1 MKTKKIKRVLA
12 FFLAVVFAFSTC
24 MTASPY
30 TVQAT
35 EEPKLSVNVTNAATT
50 ETGPGLTKGI
60 DLVINYG
67 ENQKKLRIENDQLGN
82 ELSTDILYEEFSDAS
97 YSVSLSD
104 RNNLYNVTAETS
116 VDAETKSLNITITE
130 LKVKTE
136 GNEVFPGMSLVYV
149 NAVNSFYVDGPWKDY
164 INGWEIREKENKCGA
179 EITGPSDAQE
189 CKVTTSKGSKGSDEN
204 EKALFTIVAK
214 VDDTE
219 IASQTIESGRNET
232 TLSIK
237 SDEEKE
243 WTVGEE
249 RTFTFELK
257 SGSTPLANREIE
269 WKYGADDEVGT
280 MGTYKT
286 DENGEV
292 SIDNIRLSRKPEK
305 FSIEGIFKGDDAY
318 SPAEVKGEYSLTK
331 ASGKLW
337 LDENSTEYTAENPLV
352 LTYGTEDTEF
362 PVVLKNSDGN
372 EINEELA
379 KLNAQLVSPQ
389 DNITV
394 VADAKSGKI
403 TITPKNASG
412 EKTEVKITGET
423 QSYTFERT
431 IYVKVDPYPLKIN
444 KESVKAY
451 APGKKDN
458 AGYKIYDGTKLV
470 DVQAT
475 LEDAGEGTVKGT
487 DKNLQDIETY
497 FKNVTFKSYEGNLS
511 DVKLNSNGEEK
522 QQKLEFKI
530 EKLDSVEFENVTE
543 NGEDTGNIIKA
554 LKTNYKIEEVEM
566 EVPLTIQK
574 RTLKLGVRGV
584 SRGFRDLKYVY
595 ENEEETETEGKD
607 LKDLNLV
614 FATGFVNGQDEDKLK
629 VEGFKFP
636 KVVDTTATDLT
647 EENVKEKDTAEDGKH
662 TGALVLQEED
672 QITNPT
678 NNYRFDLTA
687 TGTLEITGEKN
698 AAGYLSVD
706 NINSTNAYEAGGK
719 RYYGKNANGKNATVQ
734 FSETGGYNRVY
745 WVNGDDKT
753 DVTDSG
759 LEMKENNDINRS
771 FYLTKEDESGKVLAK
786 TQDFKLQFIY
796 DAEPPEC
803 GITFDKDTKNVVR
816 NIEQAVTFGFYKKDT
831 IEANVTLSD
840 TQSGV
845 NEMSYLV
852 VNTSEDKNH
861 YWELLT
867 TEEDY
872 ETALSKVKFES
883 GEGLKTSGK
892 ENSWTIKNI
901 GKLKGGE
908 DLECNNYIVFVKAE
922 DNVGNVKIY
931 GSNGVV
937 LENNTQ
943 DISVTY
949 KETPEK
955 NDDGKNGKYE
965 DKDVVYYTGNVTLH
979 MQAYESGSVYSGL
992 TQMGYQVSN
1001 IDGKGNKTTNEFVSY
1016 PEDKQFPKNV
1026 TLEKLNNYRKIEEN
1040 LYFESDKDSSQVIT
1054 VIAPASETKDNAGNT
1069 MENDAVHTLVID
1081 SKPPTVEAQYTQK
1094 NLNENNEHCFRNEKY
1109 ANSDVTYT
1117 VTVTERFL
1125 TDIKVCI
1132 NGKAYSFDELKK
1144 NKESLGIK
1152 EITKNELPDITKTT
1166 DQTEYVFSIVFD
1178 KDGKYKVKTIAT
1190 DAAGNT
1196 GSDTENDTENK
1207 DGFEFIIDTVA
1218 PTLNLTYTAKQ
1229 NNTETQLVLDPKYD
1243 WFAANN
1249 ATAGDNGTIGI
1260 TAVLTEENFTAE
1272 FADIAMEA
1280 TDSTGAAV
1288 DITDY
1293 KNAVTKAVKTQERW
1307 TESSTDEGRK
1317 YTLALPE
1324 IAVDANYKIT
1334 YNCTDLAGNSLKTIT
1349 DHVTLD
1355 RKNPEG
1361 EVKAEDLENNG
1372 SPAQIWNS
1380 LIETITFGYFGK
1392 NNVRVSMASQDAT
1405 SGVESTQYLKSAD
1418 GLTREEL
1425 ENRTDWT
1432 AYVSGLSY
1440 AANQHLVVY
1449 EKVTDKVGNTEYFST
1464 DGIIVDNTSPVPVVT
1479 ITPTSPGWGKGVY
1492 SAGDYPGF
1500 SIRVEDPIVNDA
1512 YAGLKKITYRIENG
1526 TTGYVESNTLADE
1539 NTGLS
1544 KAAHQKVWTG
1554 QVSIDPNL
1562 FYSNDVRVSVYAE
1575 DWSAN
1580 SVTSQPQ
1587 TLKVDNKA
1595 PIVSFSFD
1603 KSDVHNGKYYK
1614 NDKTLTITVDERNF
1628 DESYL
1633 PRVTSTAGGGY
1644 SISGWSH
1651 NGEIHTA
1658 TVTFSGDSDYT
1669 VSYDCYDLAGN
1680 KSNTENLEEFT
1691 VDKTVPV
1698 IKVSYNNNSAQN
1710 GNYYKAA
1717 RTATITVTEHNFDPS
1732 KITVSTTASAGG
1744 APSIGGWANSGDTHT
1759 ANVVFNHD
1767 ADYTFTVSGLDLAEN
1782 KAADYAQD
1790 KFTVDLKNPEVK
1802 ITGVKDKSA
1811 NNGTVA
1817 PRISISDTNFIAS
1830 GVKITLKGV
1839 NKGEIKIDSLAS
1851 ISSSATG
1858 MNVIFKDFPEGMD
1871 DIYTLTAKA
1880 TDKAGNETKSSITF
1894 SVNRDG
1900 STYELGS
1907 GTKALVD
1914 KKYTNKPQ
1922 DLEITEINVDDLTTI
1937 EITYSLDGK
1946 IVTLKEGEDYTIT
1959 KSGEEGQWKKYLYR
1973 IKASCFEEEGNYVIN
1988 IYSEDAAHNSTT
2000 NKTKAKTIAFTVDK
2014 TAPTM
2019 VVSNLTDRGRYKE
2032 NMHEFTL
2039 NVKDNIFLAYVEV
2052 YLDGE
2057 LFKRFEEDEI
2067 AQLNGELPVDIA
2079 SSNQYQTIELVS
2091 CDKAGNISKEVYD
2104 PETNAQ
2110 VPASYRVLVTQ
2121 NSFVQFIN
2129 NTPLLV
2135 SVIVIIVAIAGL
2147 IVVLVKRKKD
2157 KEK

>member
-219 IASQTIESGRNET
+219 IASQTIESGRKET

-647 EENVKEKDTAEDGKH
+647 EENVKEKDTAEYGKH

-678 NNYRFDLTA
+678 NNYKFDLTA
-687 TGTLEITGEKN
+687 TGTLEITGEKD
-698 AAGYLSVD
+698 AVGYLSVD
-706 NINSTNAYEAGGK
+706 NINSSHAYEAGGK
-719 RYYGKNANGKNATVQ
+719 RYYGKNATVQ

-745 WVNGDDKT
+745 WVNGDKNEDIT
-753 DVTDSG
+753 TAG
-759 LEMKENNDINRS
+759 LGLGNEQKNISRS
-771 FYLTKEDESGKVLAK
+771 FYLTKEENSGKIIAK
-786 TQDFKLQFIY
+786 TEAFSIDFEY
-796 DAEPPEC
+796 DAEAPVC
-803 GITFDKDTKNVVR
+803 VTTLDTSDNIVRTLGTAITFGIYKNH
-816 NIEQAVTFGFYKKDT
+816 T
-831 IEANVTLSD
+831 IEANIKLED
-840 TQSGV
+840 EKSGV
-845 NEMSYLV
+845 NGMSYFIARTDV
-852 VNTSEDKNH
+852 KKEK
-861 YWELLT
+861 YEELLT
-867 TEEDY
+867 EADYTEALTEEQFTTED
-872 ETALSKVKFES
+872 LVK
-883 GEGLKTSGK
+883 
-892 ENSWTIKNI
+892 NSNDTWTIKNI
-901 GKLKGGE
+901 GKLKAE
-908 DLECNNYIVFVKAE
+908 ETLECNNYIIFVKAK

-931 GSNGVV
+931 GSNGIV
-937 LENNTQ
+937 LEDNRN

-949 KETPEK
+949 TESAA
-955 NDDGKNGKYE
+955 
-965 DKDVVYYTGNVTLH
+965 KDVKCGEWNGINYYSGDVNLNVT
-979 MQAYESGSVYSGL
+979 AKEEASDVKFYSGL
-992 TQMGYQVSN
+992 AQMEYQVSYVYG
-1001 IDGKGNKTTNEFVSY
+1001 DGTTGK
-1016 PEDKQFPKNV
+1016 DKKVIEKASPQNV
-1026 TLEKLNNYRKIEEN
+1026 TLEELDAYRTITTAP
-1040 LYFESDKDSSQVIT
+1040 ESVPLTADSKKSKVIT
-1054 VIAPASETKDNAGNT
+1054 ITAPASETKDNAGNT

-1081 SKPPTVEAQYTQK
+1081 SISPTVKAEYTQK
-1094 NLNENNEHCFRNEKY
+1094 NLNEKNEPHLRNKKY

-1125 TDIKVCI
+1125 KNITVSI
-1132 NGKAYSFDELKK
+1132 NGKDYTLDELEK

-1152 EITKNELPDITKTT
+1152 EITKDELPDITKTT

-1196 GSDTENDTENK
+1196 GDDVKDTENE

-1218 PTLNLTYTAKQ
+1218 PTLDLTYTAKQ
-1229 NNTETQLVLDPKYD
+1229 NNTETQLALDPTYE

-1260 TAVLTEENFTAE
+1260 TAVLTEENFSAE
-1272 FADIAMEA
+1272 FADISVEA

-1307 TESSTDEGRK
+1307 TESNTDEGRK
-1317 YTLALPE
+1317 YTLTLPE

-1432 AYVSGLSY
+1432 SYVSGLSY

-1492 SAGDYPGF
+1492 SAGDHPGF

-1526 TTGYVESNTLADE
+1526 TTRYVESNTLADE

-1562 FYSNDVRVSVYAE
+1562 FYSNDVKISVYAE

-1633 PRVTSTAGGGY
+1633 PRVTSTTGGGY

-1651 NGEIHTA
+1651 NGELHTA

-1710 GNYYKAA
+1710 GNYYKEA

-1767 ADYTFTVSGLDLAEN
+1767 ADYTFTVSGLDLADN

-1946 IVTLKEGEDYTIT
+1946 IVTLKEGADYTIT

-1973 IKASCFEEEGNYVIN
+1973 IKASCFEEEGNYVLN

-2032 NMHEFTL
+2032 NVHEFTL

-2129 NTPLLV
+2129 NTPLLI

>member
-305 FSIEGIFKGDDAY
+305 FSIEGIFKGDDVY

-595 ENEEETETEGKD
+595 ENEEETEIEGKD

-647 EENVKEKDTAEDGKH
+647 EENVKEKDTAEYGKH

-678 NNYRFDLTA
+678 NNYKFDLTA

-698 AAGYLSVD
+698 AVGYLSVD
-706 NINSTNAYEAGGK
+706 NINSSHAYEAGGK
-719 RYYGKNANGKNATVQ
+719 RYYGKNATVQ

-745 WVNGDDKT
+745 WVNGDKNEDIT
-753 DVTDSG
+753 TAG
-759 LEMKENNDINRS
+759 LGLGNEQKNISRS
-771 FYLTKEDESGKVLAK
+771 FYLTKEENSGKIIAK
-786 TQDFKLQFIY
+786 TEAFSIDFEY
-796 DAEPPEC
+796 DAEAPVC
-803 GITFDKDTKNVVR
+803 VTTLDTSDNIVRTLGTAITFGIYKNH
-816 NIEQAVTFGFYKKDT
+816 T
-831 IEANVTLSD
+831 IEANIKLED
-840 TQSGV
+840 EKSGV
-845 NEMSYLV
+845 NGMSYFIARTDV
-852 VNTSEDKNH
+852 KKEK
-861 YWELLT
+861 YEELLT
-867 TEEDY
+867 EADYTEALTEEQFATED
-872 ETALSKVKFES
+872 LVK
-883 GEGLKTSGK
+883 
-892 ENSWTIKNI
+892 NSNDTWTIKNI
-901 GKLKGGE
+901 GKLKAE
-908 DLECNNYIVFVKAE
+908 ETLECNNYIIFVKAK

-931 GSNGVV
+931 GSNGIV
-937 LENNTQ
+937 LEDNRN

-949 KETPEK
+949 TESAA
-955 NDDGKNGKYE
+955 
-965 DKDVVYYTGNVTLH
+965 KDVKCGEWNGINYYSGDVNLNVT
-979 MQAYESGSVYSGL
+979 AKEEASDVKFYSGL
-992 TQMGYQVSN
+992 AQMEYQVSYVYG
-1001 IDGKGNKTTNEFVSY
+1001 DGTTGK
-1016 PEDKQFPKNV
+1016 DKKVIEKASPQNV
-1026 TLEKLNNYRKIEEN
+1026 TLEELDAYRTITTAPEGVP
-1040 LYFESDKDSSQVIT
+1040 LTADSKKSKVIT
-1054 VIAPASETKDNAGNT
+1054 ITAPASETKDNAGNT

-1081 SKPPTVEAQYTQK
+1081 SISPTVKAEYTQK
-1094 NLNENNEHCFRNEKY
+1094 NLNEKNEPHLRNKKY

-1125 TDIKVCI
+1125 KNITVSI
-1132 NGKAYSFDELKK
+1132 NGKDYTLDELEK

-1152 EITKNELPDITKTT
+1152 EITKDELPDITKTT

-1196 GSDTENDTENK
+1196 GDDVKDTENE

-1218 PTLNLTYTAKQ
+1218 PTLDLTYTAKQ
-1229 NNTETQLVLDPKYD
+1229 NNTETQLALDPTYE

-1260 TAVLTEENFTAE
+1260 TAVLTEENFSAE
-1272 FADIAMEA
+1272 FADISVEA

-1307 TESSTDEGRK
+1307 TESNTDEGRK
-1317 YTLALPE
+1317 YTLTLPE

-1432 AYVSGLSY
+1432 SYVSGLSY

-1512 YAGLKKITYRIENG
+1512 YAGLEKITYRIENG

-1562 FYSNDVRVSVYAE
+1562 FYSNDVKVSVYAE

-1644 SISGWSH
+1644 NISGWSH
-1651 NGEIHTA
+1651 NGEFHTA

-1669 VSYDCYDLAGN
+1669 VSYDCYDFAGN

-1744 APSIGGWANSGDTHT
+1744 APFIGGWANSGDTHT

-1767 ADYTFTVSGLDLAEN
+1767 ADYTFTVSGLDLADN

-1858 MNVIFKDFPEGMD
+1858 MNVIFKDFPEDMD

-2104 PETNAQ
+2104 PESNAQ

-2147 IVVLVKRKKD
+2147 IAVLVKRKKI
-2157 KEK
+2157 KYRR

>member
-189 CKVTTSKGSKGSDEN
+189 CKVTTSKGSDEN

-543 NGEDTGNIIKA
+543 NGEDTDNIIKA

-678 NNYRFDLTA
+678 NNYKFDLTA

-706 NINSTNAYEAGGK
+706 NINSSHAYEAGGK
-719 RYYGKNANGKNATVQ
+719 RYYGKNATVQ

-745 WVNGDDKT
+745 WVNGDKNEDIT
-753 DVTDSG
+753 TAG
-759 LEMKENNDINRS
+759 LGLGNEQKNISRS
-771 FYLTKEDESGKVLAK
+771 FYLTKEENSGKIIAK
-786 TQDFKLQFIY
+786 TEAFSIDFEY
-796 DAEPPEC
+796 DAEAPVC
-803 GITFDKDTKNVVR
+803 VTTLDTSDNIVRTLGTVITFGIYKNH
-816 NIEQAVTFGFYKKDT
+816 T
-831 IEANVTLSD
+831 IEANIKLED
-840 TQSGV
+840 EKSGV
-845 NEMSYLV
+845 NGMSYFIARTDV
-852 VNTSEDKNH
+852 KKEK
-861 YWELLT
+861 YEELLT
-867 TEEDY
+867 EADYTEALTEEQFTTED
-872 ETALSKVKFES
+872 LVK
-883 GEGLKTSGK
+883 
-892 ENSWTIKNI
+892 NSNDTWTIKNI
-901 GKLKGGE
+901 GKLKAE
-908 DLECNNYIVFVKAE
+908 ETLECNNYIIFVKAK

-931 GSNGVV
+931 GSNGIV
-937 LENNTQ
+937 LEDNRN

-949 KETPEK
+949 TESAA
-955 NDDGKNGKYE
+955 
-965 DKDVVYYTGNVTLH
+965 KDVKCGEWNGINYYSGDVNLNVT
-979 MQAYESGSVYSGL
+979 AKEEASDVKFYSGL
-992 TQMGYQVSN
+992 AQMEYQVSYVYG
-1001 IDGKGNKTTNEFVSY
+1001 DGTTGK
-1016 PEDKQFPKNV
+1016 DKKVIEKASPQNV
-1026 TLEKLNNYRKIEEN
+1026 TLEELDAYRTITTAPEGVP
-1040 LYFESDKDSSQVIT
+1040 LTADSKKSKVIT
-1054 VIAPASETKDNAGNT
+1054 ITAPASETKDNAGNT

-1081 SKPPTVEAQYTQK
+1081 SISPTVKAEYTQK
-1094 NLNENNEHCFRNEKY
+1094 NLNEKNEPHLRNKKY

-1125 TDIKVCI
+1125 KNITVSI
-1132 NGKAYSFDELKK
+1132 NGKDYTLDELEK

-1152 EITKNELPDITKTT
+1152 EITRDELPDITKTT

-1196 GSDTENDTENK
+1196 GDDVKDTENE

-1218 PTLNLTYTAKQ
+1218 PTLDLTYTAKQ
-1229 NNTETQLVLDPKYD
+1229 NNTETQLALDPTYE

-1260 TAVLTEENFTAE
+1260 TAVLTEENFSAE
-1272 FADIAMEA
+1272 FADIAVEA

-1307 TESSTDEGRK
+1307 TESNTDEGRK
-1317 YTLALPE
+1317 YTLTLPE

-1432 AYVSGLSY
+1432 SYVSGLSY

-1492 SAGDYPGF
+1492 SAGDHPGF

-1554 QVSIDPNL
+1554 QVSIDPNM
-1562 FYSNDVRVSVYAE
+1562 FYSNDVKVSVYAE

-1614 NDKTLTITVDERNF
+1614 NDKILTITVDERNF

-1633 PRVTSTAGGGY
+1633 PRVTSTTGGGY

-1651 NGEIHTA
+1651 NGELHTA

-1691 VDKTVPV
+1691 LDKTVPV

-1710 GNYYKAA
+1710 GNYYKEA

-1767 ADYTFTVSGLDLAEN
+1767 ADYTFTVSGLDLADN

-1973 IKASCFEEEGNYVIN
+1973 IKASCFEEEGNYVLN

-2032 NMHEFTL
+2032 NVHEFTL

>member
-305 FSIEGIFKGDDAY
+305 FSIEGIFKGDDVY

-595 ENEEETETEGKD
+595 ENEEETEIEGKD

-647 EENVKEKDTAEDGKH
+647 EENVKEKDTAEYGKH
-662 TGALVLQEED
+662 TGALVLQEEN

-678 NNYRFDLTA
+678 NNYKFDLTA

-698 AAGYLSVD
+698 AVGYLSVD
-706 NINSTNAYEAGGK
+706 NINSSHAYEAGGK
-719 RYYGKNANGKNATVQ
+719 RYYGKNATVQ

-745 WVNGDDKT
+745 WVNGDKNEDIT
-753 DVTDSG
+753 TAG
-759 LEMKENNDINRS
+759 LGLGNEQKNISRS
-771 FYLTKEDESGKVLAK
+771 FYLTKEENSGKIIAK
-786 TQDFKLQFIY
+786 TEAFSIDFEY
-796 DAEPPEC
+796 DAEAPVC
-803 GITFDKDTKNVVR
+803 VTTLDTSDNIVRTLGTAITFGIYKNH
-816 NIEQAVTFGFYKKDT
+816 T
-831 IEANVTLSD
+831 IEANIKLED
-840 TQSGV
+840 EKSGV
-845 NEMSYLV
+845 NGMSYFIARTDV
-852 VNTSEDKNH
+852 KKEK
-861 YWELLT
+861 YEELLT
-867 TEEDY
+867 EADYTEALTEEQFATED
-872 ETALSKVKFES
+872 LVK
-883 GEGLKTSGK
+883 
-892 ENSWTIKNI
+892 NSNDTWTIKNI
-901 GKLKGGE
+901 GKLKAE
-908 DLECNNYIVFVKAE
+908 ETLECNNYIIFVKAK

-931 GSNGVV
+931 GSNGIV
-937 LENNTQ
+937 LEDNRN

-949 KETPEK
+949 TESAA
-955 NDDGKNGKYE
+955 
-965 DKDVVYYTGNVTLH
+965 KDVKCGEWNGINYYSGDVNLNVT
-979 MQAYESGSVYSGL
+979 AKEEASDVKFYSGL
-992 TQMGYQVSN
+992 AQMEYQVSYVYG
-1001 IDGKGNKTTNEFVSY
+1001 DGTTGK
-1016 PEDKQFPKNV
+1016 DKKVIEKASPQNV
-1026 TLEKLNNYRKIEEN
+1026 TLEELDAYRTITTAPEGVP
-1040 LYFESDKDSSQVIT
+1040 LTADSKKSKVIT
-1054 VIAPASETKDNAGNT
+1054 ITAPASETKDNAGNT

-1081 SKPPTVEAQYTQK
+1081 SISPTVKAEYTQK
-1094 NLNENNEHCFRNEKY
+1094 NLNEKNEPHLRNKKY

-1125 TDIKVCI
+1125 KNITVSI
-1132 NGKAYSFDELKK
+1132 NGKDYTLDELEK

-1152 EITKNELPDITKTT
+1152 EITKDELPDITKTT

-1196 GSDTENDTENK
+1196 GDDVKDTENE

-1218 PTLNLTYTAKQ
+1218 PTLDLTYTAKQ
-1229 NNTETQLVLDPKYD
+1229 NNTETQLALDPTYE

-1260 TAVLTEENFTAE
+1260 TAVLTEENFSAE
-1272 FADIAMEA
+1272 FADISVEA

-1307 TESSTDEGRK
+1307 TESNTDEGRK
-1317 YTLALPE
+1317 YTLTLPE

-1432 AYVSGLSY
+1432 SYVSGLSY

-1492 SAGDYPGF
+1492 SAGDHPGF

-1554 QVSIDPNL
+1554 QVSIDPNM
-1562 FYSNDVRVSVYAE
+1562 FYSNDVKVSVYAE

-1633 PRVTSTAGGGY
+1633 LRVTSTTGGGY

-1651 NGEIHTA
+1651 NGELHTA

-1710 GNYYKAA
+1710 GNYYKEA

-1767 ADYTFTVSGLDLAEN
+1767 ADYTFTVSGLDLADN

-1973 IKASCFEEEGNYVIN
+1973 IKASCFEEEGNYVLN

-2032 NMHEFTL
+2032 NVHEFTL

-2121 NSFVQFIN
+2121 NSVVQFIN

>member
-67 ENQKKLRIENDQLGN
+67 ENQKKLRIGNDQLGN

-475 LEDAGEGTVKGT
+475 LEDAGEDTVKGT

-543 NGEDTGNIIKA
+543 NGADTGNIIKA

-629 VEGFKFP
+629 GFKFP

-647 EENVKEKDTAEDGKH
+647 EENVKEKDTAECGKH

-678 NNYRFDLTA
+678 NNYKFDLTA
-687 TGTLEITGEKN
+687 TGTLEITEEKD

-706 NINSTNAYEAGGK
+706 NINSSHAYEAGGK
-719 RYYGKNANGKNATVQ
+719 RYYGKNATVQ

-745 WVNGDDKT
+745 WVNGDKNEDIT
-753 DVTDSG
+753 TAG
-759 LEMKENNDINRS
+759 LGLGNEQKNISRS
-771 FYLTKEDESGKVLAK
+771 FYLTKEENSGKIIAK
-786 TQDFKLQFIY
+786 TEAFPIDFEY
-796 DAEPPEC
+796 DAEAPVC
-803 GITFDKDTKNVVR
+803 VTTLDTSDNIVRTLGTAITFGIYKNH
-816 NIEQAVTFGFYKKDT
+816 T
-831 IEANVTLSD
+831 IEANIKLED
-840 TQSGV
+840 EKSGV
-845 NEMSYLV
+845 NGMSYFIARTDV
-852 VNTSEDKNH
+852 KKEK
-861 YWELLT
+861 YEELLT
-867 TEEDY
+867 EADYTEALTEEQFTTED
-872 ETALSKVKFES
+872 LVK
-883 GEGLKTSGK
+883 
-892 ENSWTIKNI
+892 NSNDTWTIKNI
-901 GKLKGGE
+901 GKLKAE
-908 DLECNNYIVFVKAE
+908 ETLECNNYIIFVKAK

-931 GSNGVV
+931 GSNGIV
-937 LENNTQ
+937 LEDNRN

-949 KETPEK
+949 TESAA
-955 NDDGKNGKYE
+955 
-965 DKDVVYYTGNVTLH
+965 KDVKCGEWNGINYYSGDVNLNVT
-979 MQAYESGSVYSGL
+979 AKEEASDVKFYSGL
-992 TQMGYQVSN
+992 AQMEYQVSYVYG
-1001 IDGKGNKTTNEFVSY
+1001 DGTTGK
-1016 PEDKQFPKNV
+1016 DKKVIEKASPQNV
-1026 TLEKLNNYRKIEEN
+1026 TLEELDAYRTITTAPEGVP
-1040 LYFESDKDSSQVIT
+1040 LTTDSKKSKVIT
-1054 VIAPASETKDNAGNT
+1054 ITAPASETKDNAGNT

-1081 SKPPTVEAQYTQK
+1081 SISPTVKAEYTQK
-1094 NLNENNEHCFRNEKY
+1094 NLNEKNEPHLRNKKY

-1125 TDIKVCI
+1125 KNITVSI
-1132 NGKAYSFDELKK
+1132 NGKDYTLDELEK

-1152 EITKNELPDITKTT
+1152 EITKDELPDITKTT

-1196 GSDTENDTENK
+1196 GDDVKDTENE

-1218 PTLNLTYTAKQ
+1218 PTLDLTYTAKQ
-1229 NNTETQLVLDPKYD
+1229 NNTETQLALDPKYD
-1243 WFAANN
+1243 WFGANN

-1260 TAVLTEENFTAE
+1260 TAALTEENFSAE
-1272 FADIAMEA
+1272 FADIAVEA

-1307 TESSTDEGRK
+1307 TESNTDEGRK

-1334 YNCTDLAGNSLKTIT
+1334 YTCTDLAGNSLKPIT
-1349 DHVTLD
+1349 HHVTLD

-1380 LIETITFGYFGK
+1380 LIETITFEYFGK

-1432 AYVSGLSY
+1432 PYVSGLSY

-1464 DGIIVDNTSPVPVVT
+1464 DGIIVDNTSPVPVVM

-1492 SAGDYPGF
+1492 SAGDHPGF

-1562 FYSNDVRVSVYAE
+1562 FYSNDVKVSVYAE

-1633 PRVTSTAGGGY
+1633 PRVTSTTGGGY

-1651 NGEIHTA
+1651 NGELHTA

-1767 ADYTFTVSGLDLAEN
+1767 ADYTFTVSGLDLADN

-1851 ISSSATG
+1851 ISSSAIG

-2032 NMHEFTL
+2032 NVHEFTL

-2091 CDKAGNISKEVYD
+2091 CDKADNISKEVYD

-2147 IVVLVKRKKD
+2147 IVVLMKRKKD

>member
-219 IASQTIESGRNET
+219 IASQTIESGRKET

-511 DVKLNSNGEEK
+511 DVKLNSNGEEE

-607 LKDLNLV
+607 LKDLNLI

-678 NNYRFDLTA
+678 NNYKFDLTA
-687 TGTLEITGEKN
+687 TGTLEITGEKD
-698 AAGYLSVD
+698 AVGYLSVD
-706 NINSTNAYEAGGK
+706 NINSSHAYEAGGK
-719 RYYGKNANGKNATVQ
+719 RYYGKNATVQ

-745 WVNGDDKT
+745 WVNGDKNEDIT
-753 DVTDSG
+753 TAG
-759 LEMKENNDINRS
+759 LGLGNEQKNISRS
-771 FYLTKEDESGKVLAK
+771 FYLTKEENSGKIIAK
-786 TQDFKLQFIY
+786 TEAFSIDFEY
-796 DAEPPEC
+796 DAEAPVC
-803 GITFDKDTKNVVR
+803 VTTLDTSDNIVRTLGTAITFGIYKNH
-816 NIEQAVTFGFYKKDT
+816 T
-831 IEANVTLSD
+831 IEANIKLED
-840 TQSGV
+840 EKSGV
-845 NEMSYLV
+845 NGMSYFIARTDV
-852 VNTSEDKNH
+852 KKEK
-861 YWELLT
+861 YEELLT
-867 TEEDY
+867 EADYTEALTEEQFTTED
-872 ETALSKVKFES
+872 LVK
-883 GEGLKTSGK
+883 
-892 ENSWTIKNI
+892 NSNDTWTIKNI
-901 GKLKGGE
+901 GKLKAE
-908 DLECNNYIVFVKAE
+908 ETLECNNYIIFVKAK

-931 GSNGVV
+931 GSNGIV
-937 LENNTQ
+937 LEDNRN

-949 KETPEK
+949 TESAA
-955 NDDGKNGKYE
+955 
-965 DKDVVYYTGNVTLH
+965 KDVKCGEWNGINYYSGDVNLNVT
-979 MQAYESGSVYSGL
+979 AKEEASDVKFYSGL
-992 TQMGYQVSN
+992 AQMEYQVSYVYG
-1001 IDGKGNKTTNEFVSY
+1001 DGTTGK
-1016 PEDKQFPKNV
+1016 DKKVIEKASPQNV
-1026 TLEKLNNYRKIEEN
+1026 TLEELDAYRTITTAPEGVP
-1040 LYFESDKDSSQVIT
+1040 LTADSKKSKVIT
-1054 VIAPASETKDNAGNT
+1054 ITAPASETKDNAGNT

-1081 SKPPTVEAQYTQK
+1081 SISPTVKAEYTQK
-1094 NLNENNEHCFRNEKY
+1094 NLNEKNEPHLRNKKY

-1125 TDIKVCI
+1125 KNITVSI
-1132 NGKAYSFDELKK
+1132 NGKDYTLDELEK

-1152 EITKNELPDITKTT
+1152 EITKDELPDITKTT

-1196 GSDTENDTENK
+1196 GDDVKDTENE

-1218 PTLNLTYTAKQ
+1218 PTLDLTYTAKQ
-1229 NNTETQLVLDPKYD
+1229 NNTETQLALDPTYE

-1260 TAVLTEENFTAE
+1260 TAVLTEENFSAE
-1272 FADIAMEA
+1272 FADISVEA

-1307 TESSTDEGRK
+1307 TESNTDEGRK
-1317 YTLALPE
+1317 YTLTLPE

-1432 AYVSGLSY
+1432 SYVSGLSY

-1492 SAGDYPGF
+1492 SAGDHPGF

-1554 QVSIDPNL
+1554 QVSIDPNM
-1562 FYSNDVRVSVYAE
+1562 FYSNDVKVSVYAE

-1587 TLKVDNKA
+1587 ILKVDNKA

-1633 PRVTSTAGGGY
+1633 PRVTSTTGGGY

-1651 NGEIHTA
+1651 NGELHTA

-1669 VSYDCYDLAGN
+1669 VSYDCYDLAEN

-1710 GNYYKAA
+1710 GNYYKEA

-1767 ADYTFTVSGLDLAEN
+1767 ADYTFTVSGLDLADN

-1973 IKASCFEEEGNYVIN
+1973 IKASCFEEEGNYVLN

-2032 NMHEFTL
+2032 NVHEFTL

>member
-647 EENVKEKDTAEDGKH
+647 EENVKEKDTAEYGKH

-678 NNYRFDLTA
+678 NNYKFDLTA

-1026 TLEKLNNYRKIEEN
+1026 TLEKLNNYRKIEED

-1054 VIAPASETKDNAGNT
+1054 VTAPASETKDNAGNT

-1081 SKPPTVEAQYTQK
+1081 SISPTVKAEYTQK
-1094 NLNENNEHCFRNEKY
+1094 NLNEKNEPHLRNKKY

-1125 TDIKVCI
+1125 KNITVSI
-1132 NGKAYSFDELKK
+1132 NGKDYTLDELEK

-1152 EITKNELPDITKTT
+1152 EITKDELPDITKTT

-1196 GSDTENDTENK
+1196 GDDVKDTENE

-1218 PTLNLTYTAKQ
+1218 PTLDLTYTAKQ

-1260 TAVLTEENFTAE
+1260 TAVLTEENFSAE
-1272 FADIAMEA
+1272 FADISVEA

-1307 TESSTDEGRK
+1307 TESNTDEGRK
-1317 YTLALPE
+1317 YTLTLPE

-1432 AYVSGLSY
+1432 SYVSGLSY

-1492 SAGDYPGF
+1492 SAGDHPGF

-1554 QVSIDPNL
+1554 QVSIDPNM
-1562 FYSNDVRVSVYAE
+1562 FYSNDVKVSVYAE

-1633 PRVTSTAGGGY
+1633 LRVTSTTGGGY

-1651 NGEIHTA
+1651 NGELHTA

-1710 GNYYKAA
+1710 GNYYKEA

-1767 ADYTFTVSGLDLAEN
+1767 ADYTFTVRGLDLADN

-1973 IKASCFEEEGNYVIN
+1973 IKASCFEEEGNYVLN

-2032 NMHEFTL
+2032 NVHEFTL

-2067 AQLNGELPVDIA
+2067 TQLNGELPVDIA

>member
-305 FSIEGIFKGDDAY
+305 FSIEGIFKGDDVY

-511 DVKLNSNGEEK
+511 DVKLNSNGEEE

-607 LKDLNLV
+607 LKDLNLI

-647 EENVKEKDTAEDGKH
+647 EENVKEKDTAEYGKH

-678 NNYRFDLTA
+678 NNYKFDLTA
-687 TGTLEITGEKN
+687 TGTLEITGEKD

-745 WVNGDDKT
+745 WVNGDKNEDIT
-753 DVTDSG
+753 TAG
-759 LEMKENNDINRS
+759 LGLGNEQKNISRS
-771 FYLTKEDESGKVLAK
+771 FYLTKEENSGKIIAK
-786 TQDFKLQFIY
+786 TEAFSIDFEY
-796 DAEPPEC
+796 DAEAPVC
-803 GITFDKDTKNVVR
+803 VTTLDTSDNIVRTLGTAITFGIYKNH
-816 NIEQAVTFGFYKKDT
+816 T
-831 IEANVTLSD
+831 IEANIKLED
-840 TQSGV
+840 EKSGV
-845 NEMSYLV
+845 NGMSYFIARTDV
-852 VNTSEDKNH
+852 KKEK
-861 YWELLT
+861 YEELLT
-867 TEEDY
+867 EADYTEALTEEQFATED
-872 ETALSKVKFES
+872 LVK
-883 GEGLKTSGK
+883 
-892 ENSWTIKNI
+892 NSNDTWTIKNI
-901 GKLKGGE
+901 GKLKAE
-908 DLECNNYIVFVKAE
+908 ETLECNNYIIFVKAK

-931 GSNGVV
+931 GSNGIV
-937 LENNTQ
+937 LEDNRN

-949 KETPEK
+949 TESAA
-955 NDDGKNGKYE
+955 
-965 DKDVVYYTGNVTLH
+965 KDVKCGEWNGINYYSGDVNLNVT
-979 MQAYESGSVYSGL
+979 AKEEASDVKFYSGL
-992 TQMGYQVSN
+992 AQMEYQVSYVYG
-1001 IDGKGNKTTNEFVSY
+1001 DGTTGK
-1016 PEDKQFPKNV
+1016 DKKVIEKASPQNV
-1026 TLEKLNNYRKIEEN
+1026 TLEELDAYRTITTAPEGVP
-1040 LYFESDKDSSQVIT
+1040 LTADSKKSKVIT
-1054 VIAPASETKDNAGNT
+1054 ITAPASETKDNAGNT

-1081 SKPPTVEAQYTQK
+1081 SISPTVKAEYTQK
-1094 NLNENNEHCFRNEKY
+1094 NLNEKNEPHLRNKKY

-1125 TDIKVCI
+1125 KNITVSI
-1132 NGKAYSFDELKK
+1132 NGKDYTLDELEK

-1152 EITKNELPDITKTT
+1152 EITKDELPDITKTT

-1196 GSDTENDTENK
+1196 GDDVKDTENE

-1218 PTLNLTYTAKQ
+1218 PTLDLTYTAKQ
-1229 NNTETQLVLDPKYD
+1229 NNTETQLALDPTYE

-1249 ATAGDNGTIGI
+1249 ATAGNNGTIGI
-1260 TAVLTEENFTAE
+1260 TAVLTEENFSAE
-1272 FADIAMEA
+1272 FADISVEA

-1307 TESSTDEGRK
+1307 TESNTDEGRK
-1317 YTLALPE
+1317 YTLTFPE

-1432 AYVSGLSY
+1432 SYVSGLSY

-1492 SAGDYPGF
+1492 SAGDHPGF

-1554 QVSIDPNL
+1554 QVSIDPNM
-1562 FYSNDVRVSVYAE
+1562 FYSNDVKVSVYAE

-1587 TLKVDNKA
+1587 MLKVDNKA

-1633 PRVTSTAGGGY
+1633 PRVTSTTGGGY

-1651 NGEIHTA
+1651 NGELHTA

-1710 GNYYKAA
+1710 GNYYKEA

-1767 ADYTFTVSGLDLAEN
+1767 ADYTFTVSGLDLADN

-1922 DLEITEINVDDLTTI
+1922 DLEITEMNVDDLTTI

-1973 IKASCFEEEGNYVIN
+1973 IKASCFEEEGNYVLN

-2032 NMHEFTL
+2032 NVHEFTL

-2067 AQLNGELPVDIA
+2067 ARLNGELPVDIA

>member
-269 WKYGADDEVGT
+269 WKYGADGEVGT
-280 MGTYKT
+280 IGTYIT

-292 SIDNIRLSRKPEK
+292 SIDNIRLSKKPEK

-372 EINEELA
+372 EINEELTN
-379 KLNAQLVSPQ
+379 LNAQLVSPQ

-394 VADAKSGKI
+394 VTDAKSGKI
-403 TITPKNASG
+403 TITPNNASD

-444 KESVKAY
+444 KDSVKAY
-451 APGKKDN
+451 APDKKDN

-543 NGEDTGNIIKA
+543 NGEDTGNIIKT

-647 EENVKEKDTAEDGKH
+647 EENVKEKDTAEYGKH

-678 NNYRFDLTA
+678 NNYKFDLTA

-706 NINSTNAYEAGGK
+706 NINSSHAYEAGGK
-719 RYYGKNANGKNATVQ
+719 RYYGKNATVQ

-745 WVNGDDKT
+745 WVNGDKNEDIT
-753 DVTDSG
+753 TAG
-759 LEMKENNDINRS
+759 LGLGNEQKNISRS
-771 FYLTKEDESGKVLAK
+771 FYLTKEENSGKIIAK
-786 TQDFKLQFIY
+786 TEAFSIDFEY
-796 DAEPPEC
+796 DAEAPVC
-803 GITFDKDTKNVVR
+803 VTTLDTSDNIVRTLGTAITFGIYKNH
-816 NIEQAVTFGFYKKDT
+816 T
-831 IEANVTLSD
+831 IEANIKLED
-840 TQSGV
+840 EKSGV
-845 NEMSYLV
+845 NGMSYFIARTDV
-852 VNTSEDKNH
+852 KKEK
-861 YWELLT
+861 YEELLT
-867 TEEDY
+867 EADYTEALTEEQFTTED
-872 ETALSKVKFES
+872 LVK
-883 GEGLKTSGK
+883 
-892 ENSWTIKNI
+892 NSNDTWTIKNI
-901 GKLKGGE
+901 GKLKAE
-908 DLECNNYIVFVKAE
+908 ETLECNNYIIFVKAK

-931 GSNGVV
+931 GSNGIV
-937 LENNTQ
+937 LEDNRN

-949 KETPEK
+949 TESAA
-955 NDDGKNGKYE
+955 
-965 DKDVVYYTGNVTLH
+965 KDVKCGEWNGINYYSGDVNLNVT
-979 MQAYESGSVYSGL
+979 AKEEASDVKFYSGL
-992 TQMGYQVSN
+992 AQMEYQVSYVYG
-1001 IDGKGNKTTNEFVSY
+1001 DGTTGK
-1016 PEDKQFPKNV
+1016 DKKVIEKASPQNV
-1026 TLEKLNNYRKIEEN
+1026 TLEELDAYRTITTAPEGVP
-1040 LYFESDKDSSQVIT
+1040 LTADSKKSKVIT
-1054 VIAPASETKDNAGNT
+1054 ITAPASETKDNAGNT

-1081 SKPPTVEAQYTQK
+1081 SISPTVKAEYTQK
-1094 NLNENNEHCFRNEKY
+1094 NLNEKNEPHLRNKKY

-1125 TDIKVCI
+1125 KNITVSI
-1132 NGKAYSFDELKK
+1132 NGKDYTLDELEK

-1152 EITKNELPDITKTT
+1152 EITKDELPDITKTT

-1196 GSDTENDTENK
+1196 GDDVKDTENE

-1218 PTLNLTYTAKQ
+1218 PTLDLTYTAKQ
-1229 NNTETQLVLDPKYD
+1229 NNTETQLALDPTYE

-1260 TAVLTEENFTAE
+1260 TAVPTEENFSAE
-1272 FADIAMEA
+1272 FADISVEA

-1307 TESSTDEGRK
+1307 TESNTDEGRK
-1317 YTLALPE
+1317 YTLTLPE

-1372 SPAQIWNS
+1372 SSAQIWNS

-1432 AYVSGLSY
+1432 SYVSGLSY

-1492 SAGDYPGF
+1492 SAGDHPGF

-1562 FYSNDVRVSVYAE
+1562 FYSNDVKISVYAE

-1633 PRVTSTAGGGY
+1633 PRVTSTTGGGY

-1651 NGEIHTA
+1651 NGELHTA

-1710 GNYYKAA
+1710 GNYYKEA

-1767 ADYTFTVSGLDLAEN
+1767 ADYTFTVSGLDLADN

-1973 IKASCFEEEGNYVIN
+1973 IKASCFEEEGNYVLN

-2032 NMHEFTL
+2032 NVHEFTL

>member
-35 EEPKLSVNVTNAATT
+35 EEPKLSVNVTLGDGVSTENLIFDGLNLEFTDRNDQEIGSISIAKEDLGTTKTT
-50 ETGPGLTKGI
+50 E
-60 DLVINYG
+60 
-67 ENQKKLRIENDQLGN
+67 
-82 ELSTDILYEEFSDAS
+82 ILYSKISDISNIIITDTKQLYTVTTSEADFDDETHTMVLEIQSFSVNTSENSISGADSVYAEDINSFSVQGTWGSYIDEWVIEDNTAKAEFSDGK
-97 YSVSLSD
+97 
-104 RNNLYNVTAETS
+104 NTNTS
-116 VDAETKSLNITITE
+116 CVIKAAN
-130 LKVKTE
+130 
-136 GNEVFPGMSLVYV
+136 GNETAFTLIAKAKGNEIARKQIDVIRKDTNLEVTCSKEPQSWYATQEKVTFKLTSNGQ
-149 NAVNSFYVDGPWKDY
+149 AVVGKQIQYQYIDGK
-164 INGWEIREKENKCGA
+164 NNKVTGTCPELTNEEGVTTA
-179 EITGPSDAQE
+179 EITLKGYQSTVEVNGSFAGDKVYKDCKNSDTY
-189 CKVTTSKGSKGSDEN
+189 KPNK
-204 EKALFTIVAK
+204 
-214 VDDTE
+214 
-219 IASQTIESGRNET
+219 
-232 TLSIK
+232 
-237 SDEEKE
+237 EE
-243 WTVGEE
+243 
-249 RTFTFELK
+249 
-257 SGSTPLANREIE
+257 
-269 WKYGADDEVGT
+269 GT
-280 MGTYKT
+280 MEF
-286 DENGEV
+286 D
-292 SIDNIRLSRKPEK
+292 R
-305 FSIEGIFKGDDAY
+305 
-318 SPAEVKGEYSLTK
+318 
-331 ASGKLW
+331 
-337 LDENSTEYTAENPLV
+337 ENSPVEQLE
-352 LTYGTEDTEF
+352 LTYGTDATELTIKLQHETNNIEEPF
-362 PVVLKNSDGN
+362 SS
-372 EINEELA
+372 ININYTA
-379 KLNAQLVSPQ
+379 DS
-389 DNITV
+389 NIRVTSNP
-394 VADAKSGKI
+394 KERTL
-403 TITPKNASG
+403 TITPLKVSDEEIPVTIDA
-412 EKTEVKITGET
+412 KTE
-423 QSYTFERT
+423 SYTFKKT
-431 IYVKVDPYPLKIN
+431 IYVKVKPYPLAV
-444 KESVKAY
+444 KEGSVHVF
-451 APGKKDN
+451 APGKANLEN
-458 AGYKIYDGTKLV
+458 AVEDVKIYDGTSTVDVKATLV
-470 DVQAT
+470 DAQ
-475 LEDAGEGTVKGT
+475 VKGIT
-487 DKNLQDIETY
+487 PTTETKDEIKLFQEIVFGGY
-497 FKNVTFKSYEGNLS
+497 DSKLK
-511 DVKLNSNGEEK
+511 DVQGEEEK
-522 QQKLEFKI
+522 QIMTFAPKNLSTVSN
-530 EKLDSVEFENVTE
+530 LR
-543 NGEDTGNIIKA
+543 ED
-554 LKTNYKIEEVEM
+554 LKTNYKIEKVEM

-574 RTLKLGVRGV
+574 RTLKLSVADT
-584 SRGFRDLKYVY
+584 SRGFRDLDYTKPLDSLVSVIKVTDDT
-595 ENEEETETEGKD
+595 NE
-607 LKDLNLV
+607 
-614 FATGFVNGQDEDKLK
+614 TGFVPGENETNL
-629 VEGFKFP
+629 EGFRLP
-636 KVVDTTATDLT
+636 NVVDTTADGLNID
-647 EENVKEKDTAEDGKH
+647 NVKEKDAASDGEH
-662 TGALVLQEED
+662 ASALKLQADD
-672 QITNPT
+672 QTNPT
-678 NNYRFDLTA
+678 NNYKFDLTA
-687 TGTLEITGEKN
+687 TGTLEITGEKD

-734 FSETGGYNRVY
+734 FSETGGYNKVY

-759 LEMKENNDINRS
+759 LEMKENNDINCS
-771 FYLTKEDESGKVLAK
+771 FYLTKVDENEKILAQ
-786 TQDFKLQFIY
+786 TEEFELQFIY
-796 DAEPPEC
+796 DGTAPEC
-803 GITFDKDTKNVVR
+803 DEIQLGKQASVINNLKQAITFGIYNKE
-816 NIEQAVTFGFYKKDT
+816 I
-831 IEANVTLSD
+831 IEATVKFSD
-840 TQSGV
+840 NQSGV
-845 NEMSYLV
+845 NGMSYFV
-852 VNTSEDKNH
+852 AKTDRDQNYEDLLKNAKFTDTDPV
-861 YWELLT
+861 EKSD
-867 TEEDY
+867 EDDTY
-872 ETALSKVKFES
+872 T
-883 GEGLKTSGK
+883 
-892 ENSWTIKNI
+892 WTIKNI
-901 GKLKGGE
+901 GKLEGSDK
-908 DLECNNYIVFVKAE
+908 LESNNYILFVKVK
-922 DNVGNVKIY
+922 DNVGNEMTY

-949 KETPEK
+949 EENP
-955 NDDGKNGKYE
+955 GKNVESKKEKYG
-965 DKDVVYYTGNVTLH
+965 DIYVNYYSENVILH

-992 TQMGYQVSN
+992 KKMGYQVSY
-1001 IDGKGNKTTNEFVSY
+1001 IDGEGNKTTTGLVYCPEEEKY
-1016 PEDKQFPKNV
+1016 PENV
-1026 TLEKLNNYRKIEEN
+1026 KLGALDAYRTITEE
-1040 LYFESDKDSSQVIT
+1040 LKFESKKDNSQVIT
-1054 VIAPASETKDNAGNT
+1054 VTAPAGKTMDNAGNT

-1081 SKPPTVEAQYTQK
+1081 SKPPTVKADYTQK
-1094 NLNENNEHCFRNEKY
+1094 NLNENNEHGFRNEKY
-1109 ANSDVTYT
+1109 ANSDVTYK

-1125 TDIKVCI
+1125 KDITVSI
-1132 NGKAYSFDELKK
+1132 NGKDYTLDEL
-1144 NKESLGIK
+1144 ETEETQASLGIK
-1152 EITKNELPDITKTT
+1152 EITKDELPDITKTT
-1166 DQTEYVFSIVFD
+1166 DQTEYVFSIVFS

-1196 GSDTENDTENK
+1196 GSDTK

-1229 NNTETQLVLDPKYD
+1229 NNTETQLALDPKYE

-1260 TAVLTEENFTAE
+1260 TAVLTEENFSAE
-1272 FADIAMEA
+1272 FADIAVEA

-1307 TESSTDEGRK
+1307 TESNTDKGRK
-1317 YTLALPE
+1317 YTLTLPE

-1334 YNCTDLAGNSLKTIT
+1334 YTCTDLAGNSLKTIT

-1392 NNVRVSMASQDAT
+1392 NNVRVSMTSQDAT

-1432 AYVSGLSY
+1432 SYVSGLSY

-1554 QVSIDPNL
+1554 QVSIDPNM
-1562 FYSNDVRVSVYAE
+1562 FYSNDVKVSVYAE

-2104 PETNAQ
+2104 PESNAQ

>member
-136 GNEVFPGMSLVYV
+136 GNKVFPGMSLVYV

-305 FSIEGIFKGDDAY
+305 FSIEGIFKGDDVY

-595 ENEEETETEGKD
+595 ENEEETEIEGKD

-647 EENVKEKDTAEDGKH
+647 EENVKEKDTAEYGKH
-662 TGALVLQEED
+662 TGALVLQEEN

-678 NNYRFDLTA
+678 NNYKFDLTA

-698 AAGYLSVD
+698 AVGYLSVD
-706 NINSTNAYEAGGK
+706 NINSSHAYEAGGK
-719 RYYGKNANGKNATVQ
+719 RYYGKNATVQ

-745 WVNGDDKT
+745 WVNGDKNEDIT
-753 DVTDSG
+753 TAG
-759 LEMKENNDINRS
+759 LGLGNEQKNISRS
-771 FYLTKEDESGKVLAK
+771 FYLTKEENSGKIIAK
-786 TQDFKLQFIY
+786 TEVFSIDFEY
-796 DAEPPEC
+796 DAEAPVC
-803 GITFDKDTKNVVR
+803 VTTLDTSDNIVRTLGTAITFGIYKNH
-816 NIEQAVTFGFYKKDT
+816 T
-831 IEANVTLSD
+831 IEANIKLED
-840 TQSGV
+840 EKSGV
-845 NEMSYLV
+845 NGMSYFIARTDV
-852 VNTSEDKNH
+852 KKEK
-861 YWELLT
+861 YEELLT
-867 TEEDY
+867 EADYTEALTEEQFATED
-872 ETALSKVKFES
+872 LVK
-883 GEGLKTSGK
+883 
-892 ENSWTIKNI
+892 NSNDTWTIKNI
-901 GKLKGGE
+901 GKLKAE
-908 DLECNNYIVFVKAE
+908 ETLECNNYIIFVKAK

-931 GSNGVV
+931 GSNGIV
-937 LENNTQ
+937 LEDNRN

-949 KETPEK
+949 TESAA
-955 NDDGKNGKYE
+955 
-965 DKDVVYYTGNVTLH
+965 KDVKCGEWNGINYYSGDVNLNVT
-979 MQAYESGSVYSGL
+979 AKEEASDVKFYSGL
-992 TQMGYQVSN
+992 AQMEYQVSYVYG
-1001 IDGKGNKTTNEFVSY
+1001 DGTTGK
-1016 PEDKQFPKNV
+1016 DKKVIEKASPQNV
-1026 TLEKLNNYRKIEEN
+1026 TLEELDAYRTITTAPEGVP
-1040 LYFESDKDSSQVIT
+1040 LTADSKKSKVIT
-1054 VIAPASETKDNAGNT
+1054 ITAPASETKDNAGNT

-1081 SKPPTVEAQYTQK
+1081 SISPTVKAEYTQK
-1094 NLNENNEHCFRNEKY
+1094 NLNEKNEPHLRNKKY

-1125 TDIKVCI
+1125 KNITVSI
-1132 NGKAYSFDELKK
+1132 NGKDYTLDELEK

-1152 EITKNELPDITKTT
+1152 EITKDELPDITKTT

-1196 GSDTENDTENK
+1196 GDDVKDTENE

-1218 PTLNLTYTAKQ
+1218 PTLDLTYTAKQ
-1229 NNTETQLVLDPKYD
+1229 NNTETQLALDPTYE

-1260 TAVLTEENFTAE
+1260 TAVLTEENFSAE
-1272 FADIAMEA
+1272 FADISVEA

-1307 TESSTDEGRK
+1307 TESNTDEGRK
-1317 YTLALPE
+1317 YTLTLPE

-1432 AYVSGLSY
+1432 SYVSGLSY

-1492 SAGDYPGF
+1492 SAGDHPGF

-1554 QVSIDPNL
+1554 QVSIDPNM
-1562 FYSNDVRVSVYAE
+1562 FYSNDVKVSVYAE

-1633 PRVTSTAGGGY
+1633 LRVTSTTGGGY

-1651 NGEIHTA
+1651 NGELHTA

-1710 GNYYKAA
+1710 GNYYKEA

-1767 ADYTFTVSGLDLAEN
+1767 ADYTFTVSGLDLADN

-1973 IKASCFEEEGNYVIN
+1973 IKASCFEEEGNYVLN

-2032 NMHEFTL
+2032 NVHEFTL

>member
-1 MKTKKIKRVLA
+1 MSVREDSIHVHEDKDNNTRYYGNDATVKFTLGGDYNKIYLWDKENRN
-12 FFLAVVFAFSTC
+12 SDDI
-24 MTASPY
+24 
-30 TVQAT
+30 T
-35 EEPKLSVNVTNAATT
+35 EK
-50 ETGPGLTKGI
+50 GL
-60 DLVINYG
+60 
-67 ENQKKLRIENDQLGN
+67 
-82 ELSTDILYEEFSDAS
+82 ELKIPED
-97 YSVSLSD
+97 
-104 RNNLYNVTAETS
+104 NETS
-116 VDAETKSLNITITE
+116 ITKQFYLTHEENGDTE
-130 LKVKTE
+130 PIAKTE
-136 GNEVFPGMSLVYV
+136 
-149 NAVNSFYVDGPWKDY
+149 
-164 INGWEIREKENKCGA
+164 I
-179 EITGPSDAQE
+179 
-189 CKVTTSKGSKGSDEN
+189 
-204 EKALFTIVAK
+204 FTI
-214 VDDTE
+214 
-219 IASQTIESGRNET
+219 
-232 TLSIK
+232 
-237 SDEEKE
+237 
-243 WTVGEE
+243 
-249 RTFTFELK
+249 
-257 SGSTPLANREIE
+257 
-269 WKYGADDEVGT
+269 
-280 MGTYKT
+280 
-286 DENGEV
+286 
-292 SIDNIRLSRKPEK
+292 
-305 FSIEGIFKGDDAY
+305 
-318 SPAEVKGEYSLTK
+318 
-331 ASGKLW
+331 
-337 LDENSTEYTAENPLV
+337 
-352 LTYGTEDTEF
+352 EF
-362 PVVLKNSDGN
+362 V
-372 EINEELA
+372 
-379 KLNAQLVSPQ
+379 
-389 DNITV
+389 
-394 VADAKSGKI
+394 
-403 TITPKNASG
+403 
-412 EKTEVKITGET
+412 
-423 QSYTFERT
+423 
-431 IYVKVDPYPLKIN
+431 
-444 KESVKAY
+444 
-451 APGKKDN
+451 
-458 AGYKIYDGTKLV
+458 YDGTAPECDEIQLGK
-470 DVQAT
+470 QASVINDLKQAIT
-475 LEDAGEGTVKGT
+475 FGIYNKEIIEATVK
-487 DKNLQDIETY
+487 
-497 FKNVTFKSYEGNLS
+497 FS
-511 DVKLNSNGEEK
+511 DN
-522 QQKLEFKI
+522 
-530 EKLDSVEFENVTE
+530 
-543 NGEDTGNIIKA
+543 
-554 LKTNYKIEEVEM
+554 
-566 EVPLTIQK
+566 
-574 RTLKLGVRGV
+574 
-584 SRGFRDLKYVY
+584 
-595 ENEEETETEGKD
+595 
-607 LKDLNLV
+607 
-614 FATGFVNGQDEDKLK
+614 
-629 VEGFKFP
+629 
-636 KVVDTTATDLT
+636 
-647 EENVKEKDTAEDGKH
+647 
-662 TGALVLQEED
+662 
-672 QITNPT
+672 
-678 NNYRFDLTA
+678 
-687 TGTLEITGEKN
+687 
-698 AAGYLSVD
+698 
-706 NINSTNAYEAGGK
+706 
-719 RYYGKNANGKNATVQ
+719 
-734 FSETGGYNRVY
+734 
-745 WVNGDDKT
+745 
-753 DVTDSG
+753 
-759 LEMKENNDINRS
+759 
-771 FYLTKEDESGKVLAK
+771 
-786 TQDFKLQFIY
+786 
-796 DAEPPEC
+796 
-803 GITFDKDTKNVVR
+803 
-816 NIEQAVTFGFYKKDT
+816 
-831 IEANVTLSD
+831 
-840 TQSGV
+840 QSGV
-845 NEMSYLV
+845 NGMSYFVAKTDRDQNYEDLLKNAKFTDTDPV
-852 VNTSEDKNH
+852 EKSDEDNT
-861 YWELLT
+861 YT
-867 TEEDY
+867 
-872 ETALSKVKFES
+872 
-883 GEGLKTSGK
+883 
-892 ENSWTIKNI
+892 WTIKNI
-901 GKLKGGE
+901 GKLEGSDK
-908 DLECNNYIVFVKAE
+908 LESNNYILFVKVK
-922 DNVGNVKIY
+922 DNVGNEMTY

-949 KETPEK
+949 EENP
-955 NDDGKNGKYE
+955 GKNVESKKEKYG
-965 DKDVVYYTGNVTLH
+965 DIYVNYYSENVTLC

-992 TQMGYQVSN
+992 KQMGYQVSYVYG
-1001 IDGKGNKTTNEFVSY
+1001 DGTTEKDEEIIEKES
-1016 PEDKQFPKNV
+1016 PQNV
-1026 TLEKLNNYRKIEEN
+1026 KLGELDAYRTITKEWE
-1040 LYFESDKDSSQVIT
+1040 FESKKDNSQVIT
-1054 VIAPASETKDNAGNT
+1054 VTAPAGKTMDNAGNT

-1081 SKPPTVEAQYTQK
+1081 SKPPTVKADYKQ
-1094 NLNENNEHCFRNEKY
+1094 ENNEHCFRNEKY
-1109 ANSDVTYT
+1109 ANSDVTYK

-1125 TDIKVCI
+1125 KDITVSI
-1132 NGKAYSFDELKK
+1132 NGKDYTLDELETEKTQA
-1144 NKESLGIK
+1144 SLGIK

-1218 PTLNLTYTAKQ
+1218 PTLDLTYTAKQ
-1229 NNTETQLVLDPKYD
+1229 NNTETHLALDPKYD

-1334 YNCTDLAGNSLKTIT
+1334 YSCTDLAGNSLEEIT
-1349 DHVTLD
+1349 NHVTLD

-1432 AYVSGLSY
+1432 SYVSGLSY

-1554 QVSIDPNL
+1554 QVSIDPNM
-1562 FYSNDVRVSVYAE
+1562 FYSNDVKVSVYAE

-1817 PRISISDTNFIAS
+1817 PRISISDMNFIAS

-2104 PETNAQ
+2104 PESNAQ

>member
-219 IASQTIESGRNET
+219 IASQTIESGRKET

-647 EENVKEKDTAEDGKH
+647 EENVKEKDTAEYGKH

-678 NNYRFDLTA
+678 NNYKFDLTA
-687 TGTLEITGEKN
+687 TGTLEITGEKD
-698 AAGYLSVD
+698 AVGYLSVD
-706 NINSTNAYEAGGK
+706 NINSSHAYEAGGK
-719 RYYGKNANGKNATVQ
+719 RYYGKNATVQ

-745 WVNGDDKT
+745 WVNGDKNEDIT
-753 DVTDSG
+753 TAG
-759 LEMKENNDINRS
+759 LGLGNEQKNISRS
-771 FYLTKEDESGKVLAK
+771 FYLTKEENSGKIIAK
-786 TQDFKLQFIY
+786 TEAFSIDFEY
-796 DAEPPEC
+796 DAEAPVC
-803 GITFDKDTKNVVR
+803 VTTLDTSDNIVRTLGTAITFGIYKNH
-816 NIEQAVTFGFYKKDT
+816 T
-831 IEANVTLSD
+831 IEANIKLED
-840 TQSGV
+840 EKSGV
-845 NEMSYLV
+845 NGMSYFIARTDV
-852 VNTSEDKNH
+852 KKEK
-861 YWELLT
+861 YEELLT
-867 TEEDY
+867 EADYTEALTEEQFTTED
-872 ETALSKVKFES
+872 LVK
-883 GEGLKTSGK
+883 
-892 ENSWTIKNI
+892 NSNDTWTIKNI
-901 GKLKGGE
+901 GKLKAE
-908 DLECNNYIVFVKAE
+908 ETLECNNYIIFVKAK

-931 GSNGVV
+931 GSNGIV
-937 LENNTQ
+937 LEDNRN

-949 KETPEK
+949 TESAA
-955 NDDGKNGKYE
+955 
-965 DKDVVYYTGNVTLH
+965 KDVKCGEWNGINYYSGDVNLNVT
-979 MQAYESGSVYSGL
+979 AKEEASDVKFYSGL
-992 TQMGYQVSN
+992 AQMEYQVSYVYG
-1001 IDGKGNKTTNEFVSY
+1001 DGTTGK
-1016 PEDKQFPKNV
+1016 DKKVIEKASPQNV
-1026 TLEKLNNYRKIEEN
+1026 TLEELDAYRTITTAPEGVP
-1040 LYFESDKDSSQVIT
+1040 LTADSKKSKVIT
-1054 VIAPASETKDNAGNT
+1054 ITAPASETKDNAGNT

-1081 SKPPTVEAQYTQK
+1081 SISPTVKAEYTQK
-1094 NLNENNEHCFRNEKY
+1094 NLNEKNEPHLRNKKY

-1117 VTVTERFL
+1117 VTVTERFSKNI
-1125 TDIKVCI
+1125 TVSI
-1132 NGKAYSFDELKK
+1132 NGKDYTLDELEK

-1152 EITKNELPDITKTT
+1152 EITKDELPDITKTT

-1196 GSDTENDTENK
+1196 GDDVKDTENE

-1218 PTLNLTYTAKQ
+1218 PTLDLTYTAKQ
-1229 NNTETQLVLDPKYD
+1229 NNTETQLALDPTYE

-1260 TAVLTEENFTAE
+1260 TAVLTEENFSAE
-1272 FADIAMEA
+1272 FADISVEA

-1307 TESSTDEGRK
+1307 TESNTDEGRK
-1317 YTLALPE
+1317 YTLTLPE

-1432 AYVSGLSY
+1432 SYVSGLSY
-1440 AANQHLVVY
+1440 AAN
-1449 EKVTDKVGNTEYFST
+1449 
-1464 DGIIVDNTSPVPVVT
+1464 
-1479 ITPTSPGWGKGVY
+1479 
-1492 SAGDYPGF
+1492 
-1500 SIRVEDPIVNDA
+1500 
-1512 YAGLKKITYRIENG
+1512 
-1526 TTGYVESNTLADE
+1526 
-1539 NTGLS
+1539 
-1544 KAAHQKVWTG
+1544 
-1554 QVSIDPNL
+1554 
-1562 FYSNDVRVSVYAE
+1562 
-1575 DWSAN
+1575 
-1580 SVTSQPQ
+1580 
-1587 TLKVDNKA
+1587 
-1595 PIVSFSFD
+1595 
-1603 KSDVHNGKYYK
+1603 
-1614 NDKTLTITVDERNF
+1614 
-1628 DESYL
+1628 
-1633 PRVTSTAGGGY
+1633 
-1644 SISGWSH
+1644 
-1651 NGEIHTA
+1651 
-1658 TVTFSGDSDYT
+1658 
-1669 VSYDCYDLAGN
+1669 
-1680 KSNTENLEEFT
+1680 
-1691 VDKTVPV
+1691 
-1698 IKVSYNNNSAQN
+1698 
-1710 GNYYKAA
+1710 
-1717 RTATITVTEHNFDPS
+1717 
-1732 KITVSTTASAGG
+1732 
-1744 APSIGGWANSGDTHT
+1744 
-1759 ANVVFNHD
+1759 
-1767 ADYTFTVSGLDLAEN
+1767 
-1782 KAADYAQD
+1782 
-1790 KFTVDLKNPEVK
+1790 
-1802 ITGVKDKSA
+1802 
-1811 NNGTVA
+1811 
-1817 PRISISDTNFIAS
+1817 
-1830 GVKITLKGV
+1830 
-1839 NKGEIKIDSLAS
+1839 
-1851 ISSSATG
+1851 
-1858 MNVIFKDFPEGMD
+1858 
-1871 DIYTLTAKA
+1871 
-1880 TDKAGNETKSSITF
+1880 
-1894 SVNRDG
+1894 
-1900 STYELGS
+1900 
-1907 GTKALVD
+1907 
-1914 KKYTNKPQ
+1914 
-1922 DLEITEINVDDLTTI
+1922 
-1937 EITYSLDGK
+1937 
-1946 IVTLKEGEDYTIT
+1946 
-1959 KSGEEGQWKKYLYR
+1959 
-1973 IKASCFEEEGNYVIN
+1973 
-1988 IYSEDAAHNSTT
+1988 
-2000 NKTKAKTIAFTVDK
+2000 
-2014 TAPTM
+2014 
-2019 VVSNLTDRGRYKE
+2019 
-2032 NMHEFTL
+2032 
-2039 NVKDNIFLAYVEV
+2039 
-2052 YLDGE
+2052 
-2057 LFKRFEEDEI
+2057 
-2067 AQLNGELPVDIA
+2067 
-2079 SSNQYQTIELVS
+2079 
-2091 CDKAGNISKEVYD
+2091 
-2104 PETNAQ
+2104 
-2110 VPASYRVLVTQ
+2110 
-2121 NSFVQFIN
+2121 
-2129 NTPLLV
+2129 
-2135 SVIVIIVAIAGL
+2135 
-2147 IVVLVKRKKD
+2147 
-2157 KEK
+2157 

>member
-1 MKTKKIKRVLA
+1 MKTKRIKRVLA

-67 ENQKKLRIENDQLGN
+67 ENQKKLRIGNDQLGN

-372 EINEELA
+372 EINEELT

-647 EENVKEKDTAEDGKH
+647 EENVKEKDTAEYGKH

-678 NNYRFDLTA
+678 NNYKFDLTA
-687 TGTLEITGEKN
+687 TGTLEITGEKD
-698 AAGYLSVD
+698 AVGYLSVD
-706 NINSTNAYEAGGK
+706 NINSSHAYEAGGK
-719 RYYGKNANGKNATVQ
+719 RYYGKNATVQ

-745 WVNGDDKT
+745 WVNGDKNEDIT
-753 DVTDSG
+753 TAG
-759 LEMKENNDINRS
+759 LGLGNEQKNISRS
-771 FYLTKEDESGKVLAK
+771 FYLTKEENSGKIIAK
-786 TQDFKLQFIY
+786 TEAFSIDFEY
-796 DAEPPEC
+796 DAEAPVC
-803 GITFDKDTKNVVR
+803 VTTLDTSDNIVRTLGTAITFGIYKNH
-816 NIEQAVTFGFYKKDT
+816 T
-831 IEANVTLSD
+831 IEANIKLED
-840 TQSGV
+840 EKSGV
-845 NEMSYLV
+845 NGMSYFIARTDV
-852 VNTSEDKNH
+852 KKEK
-861 YWELLT
+861 YEELLT
-867 TEEDY
+867 EADYTEALAEEQFTTED
-872 ETALSKVKFES
+872 LVK
-883 GEGLKTSGK
+883 
-892 ENSWTIKNI
+892 NSNDTWTIKNI
-901 GKLKGGE
+901 GKLKAE
-908 DLECNNYIVFVKAE
+908 ETLECNNYIIFVKAK

-931 GSNGVV
+931 GSNGIV
-937 LENNTQ
+937 LEDNRN

-949 KETPEK
+949 TESAA
-955 NDDGKNGKYE
+955 
-965 DKDVVYYTGNVTLH
+965 KDVKCGEWNGINYYSGDVNLNVT
-979 MQAYESGSVYSGL
+979 AKEEASDVKFYSGL
-992 TQMGYQVSN
+992 AQMEYQVSYVYG
-1001 IDGKGNKTTNEFVSY
+1001 DGTTGK
-1016 PEDKQFPKNV
+1016 DKKVIEKASPQNV
-1026 TLEKLNNYRKIEEN
+1026 TLEELDAYRTITTAPEGVP
-1040 LYFESDKDSSQVIT
+1040 LTADSKKSKVIT
-1054 VIAPASETKDNAGNT
+1054 ITAPASETKDNAGNT

-1081 SKPPTVEAQYTQK
+1081 SISPTVKAEYTQK
-1094 NLNENNEHCFRNEKY
+1094 NLNEKNEPHLRNKKY

-1125 TDIKVCI
+1125 KNITVSI
-1132 NGKAYSFDELKK
+1132 NGKDYTLDELEK

-1152 EITKNELPDITKTT
+1152 EITKDELPDITKTT

-1196 GSDTENDTENK
+1196 GDDVKDTENE

-1218 PTLNLTYTAKQ
+1218 PTLDLTYTAKQ
-1229 NNTETQLVLDPKYD
+1229 NNTETQLALDPTYE

-1272 FADIAMEA
+1272 FADISVEA

-1307 TESSTDEGRK
+1307 TESNTDEGRK
-1317 YTLALPE
+1317 YTLTLPE

-1334 YNCTDLAGNSLKTIT
+1334 YTCTDLAGNSLKTIA

-1432 AYVSGLSY
+1432 SYVSGLSY

-1492 SAGDYPGF
+1492 SAGDHPGF

-1562 FYSNDVRVSVYAE
+1562 FYSNDVKISVYAE

-1633 PRVTSTAGGGY
+1633 PRVTSTTGGGY

-1651 NGEIHTA
+1651 NGELHTA

-1710 GNYYKAA
+1710 GNYYKEA

-1767 ADYTFTVSGLDLAEN
+1767 ADYTFTVSGLDLADN

-1802 ITGVKDKSA
+1802 ITGVKDKLA

-1946 IVTLKEGEDYTIT
+1946 IVTLKEGADYTIT

-1973 IKASCFEEEGNYVIN
+1973 IKASCFEEEGNYVLN

-2032 NMHEFTL
+2032 NVHEFTL

-2129 NTPLLV
+2129 NTPLLI

>member
-219 IASQTIESGRNET
+219 IASQTIESGRKET

-647 EENVKEKDTAEDGKH
+647 EENVKEKDTAEYGKH

-678 NNYRFDLTA
+678 NNYKFDLTA
-687 TGTLEITGEKN
+687 TGTLEITGEKD
-698 AAGYLSVD
+698 AVGYLSVD
-706 NINSTNAYEAGGK
+706 NINSSHAYEAGGK
-719 RYYGKNANGKNATVQ
+719 RYYGKNATVQ

-745 WVNGDDKT
+745 WVNGDKNEDIT
-753 DVTDSG
+753 TAG
-759 LEMKENNDINRS
+759 LGLGNEQKNISRS
-771 FYLTKEDESGKVLAK
+771 FYLTKEENSGKIIAK
-786 TQDFKLQFIY
+786 TEAFSIDFEY
-796 DAEPPEC
+796 DAEAPVC
-803 GITFDKDTKNVVR
+803 VTTLDTSDNIVRTLGTAITFGIYKNH
-816 NIEQAVTFGFYKKDT
+816 T
-831 IEANVTLSD
+831 IEANIKLED
-840 TQSGV
+840 EKSGV
-845 NEMSYLV
+845 NGMSYFIARTDV
-852 VNTSEDKNH
+852 KKEK
-861 YWELLT
+861 YEELLT
-867 TEEDY
+867 EADYTEALTEEQFTTED
-872 ETALSKVKFES
+872 LVK
-883 GEGLKTSGK
+883 
-892 ENSWTIKNI
+892 NSNDTWTIKNI
-901 GKLKGGE
+901 GKLKAE
-908 DLECNNYIVFVKAE
+908 ETLECNNYIIFVKAK

-931 GSNGVV
+931 GSNGIV
-937 LENNTQ
+937 LEDNRN

-949 KETPEK
+949 TESAA
-955 NDDGKNGKYE
+955 
-965 DKDVVYYTGNVTLH
+965 KDVKCGEWNGINYYSGDVNLNV
-979 MQAYESGSVYSGL
+979 AAKEEASDVKFYSGL
-992 TQMGYQVSN
+992 AQMEYQVSYVYG
-1001 IDGKGNKTTNEFVSY
+1001 DGTTGK
-1016 PEDKQFPKNV
+1016 DKKVIEKASPQNV
-1026 TLEKLNNYRKIEEN
+1026 TLEELDAYRTITTAPEGVP
-1040 LYFESDKDSSQVIT
+1040 LTADSKKSKVIT
-1054 VIAPASETKDNAGNT
+1054 ITAPASETKDNAGNT

-1081 SKPPTVEAQYTQK
+1081 SISPTVKAEYTQK
-1094 NLNENNEHCFRNEKY
+1094 NLNEKNEPHLRNKKY

-1117 VTVTERFL
+1117 VTVTERFSKNI
-1125 TDIKVCI
+1125 TVSI
-1132 NGKAYSFDELKK
+1132 NGKDYTLDELEK

-1152 EITKNELPDITKTT
+1152 EITKDELPDITKTT

-1196 GSDTENDTENK
+1196 GDDVKYTENE

-1218 PTLNLTYTAKQ
+1218 PTLDLTYTAKQ
-1229 NNTETQLVLDPKYD
+1229 NNTETQLALDPTYE

-1260 TAVLTEENFTAE
+1260 TAVLTEENFSAE
-1272 FADIAMEA
+1272 FADISVEA

-1307 TESSTDEGRK
+1307 TESNTDEGRK
-1317 YTLALPE
+1317 YTLTLPE

-1432 AYVSGLSY
+1432 SYVSGLSY

-1492 SAGDYPGF
+1492 SAGDHAGF

-1544 KAAHQKVWTG
+1544 KAAHQKVWIG
-1554 QVSIDPNL
+1554 QVSIDPNM
-1562 FYSNDVRVSVYAE
+1562 FYSNDVKVSVYAE

-1587 TLKVDNKA
+1587 MLKVDNKA

-1633 PRVTSTAGGGY
+1633 PRVTSTTGGGY

-1651 NGEIHTA
+1651 NGELHTA

-1710 GNYYKAA
+1710 GNYYKEA

-1767 ADYTFTVSGLDLAEN
+1767 ADYTFTVSGLDLADN

-1946 IVTLKEGEDYTIT
+1946 IVTLKEGADYTIT

-1973 IKASCFEEEGNYVIN
+1973 IKASCFEEEGNYVLN

-2019 VVSNLTDRGRYKE
+2019 VISNLTDRGRYKE
-2032 NMHEFTL
+2032 NVHEFTL

-2129 NTPLLV
+2129 NTPLLI

>member
-337 LDENSTEYTAENPLV
+337 FDENSTEYTAENPLV

-678 NNYRFDLTA
+678 NNYKFDLTA

-706 NINSTNAYEAGGK
+706 NINSSHAYEAGGK
-719 RYYGKNANGKNATVQ
+719 RYYGKNATVQ
-734 FSETGGYNRVY
+734 FSETGEYNRVY
-745 WVNGDDKT
+745 WVNGDKNEDIT
-753 DVTDSG
+753 TAG
-759 LEMKENNDINRS
+759 LGLGNEQKNISRS
-771 FYLTKEDESGKVLAK
+771 FYLTKEENSGKIIAK
-786 TQDFKLQFIY
+786 TEAFSIDFEY
-796 DAEPPEC
+796 DAEAPVC
-803 GITFDKDTKNVVR
+803 VTTLDTSDNIVRTLGTAITFGIYKNH
-816 NIEQAVTFGFYKKDT
+816 T
-831 IEANVTLSD
+831 IEANIKLED
-840 TQSGV
+840 EKSGV
-845 NEMSYLV
+845 NGMSYFIARTDV
-852 VNTSEDKNH
+852 KKEK
-861 YWELLT
+861 YEELLT
-867 TEEDY
+867 EADYTEALTEEQFTTED
-872 ETALSKVKFES
+872 LVK
-883 GEGLKTSGK
+883 
-892 ENSWTIKNI
+892 NSNDTWTIKNI
-901 GKLKGGE
+901 GKLKAE
-908 DLECNNYIVFVKAE
+908 ETLECNNYIIFVKAK

-931 GSNGVV
+931 GSNGIV
-937 LENNTQ
+937 LEDNRN

-949 KETPEK
+949 TESAA
-955 NDDGKNGKYE
+955 
-965 DKDVVYYTGNVTLH
+965 KDVKCGEWNGINYYSGDVNLNVT
-979 MQAYESGSVYSGL
+979 AKEEASDVKFYSGL
-992 TQMGYQVSN
+992 AQMEYQVSYVYG
-1001 IDGKGNKTTNEFVSY
+1001 DGTTGK
-1016 PEDKQFPKNV
+1016 DKKVIEKASPQNV
-1026 TLEKLNNYRKIEEN
+1026 TLEELDAYRTITTAPEGVP
-1040 LYFESDKDSSQVIT
+1040 LTADSKKSKVIT
-1054 VIAPASETKDNAGNT
+1054 ITAPASETKDNAGNT

-1081 SKPPTVEAQYTQK
+1081 SISPTVKAEYTQK
-1094 NLNENNEHCFRNEKY
+1094 NLNEKNEPHLRNKKY

-1117 VTVTERFL
+1117 VTVTERFSKNI
-1125 TDIKVCI
+1125 TVYI
-1132 NGKAYSFDELKK
+1132 NGKDYTLDELEK

-1152 EITKNELPDITKTT
+1152 EITKDELPDITKTT

-1196 GSDTENDTENK
+1196 GDDVKDTENE

-1218 PTLNLTYTAKQ
+1218 PTLDLTYTAKQ
-1229 NNTETQLVLDPKYD
+1229 NNTETQLALDPTYE

-1260 TAVLTEENFTAE
+1260 TAVLTEENFSAE
-1272 FADIAMEA
+1272 FADISVEA

-1307 TESSTDEGRK
+1307 TESNTDEGRK
-1317 YTLALPE
+1317 YTLTLPE

-1432 AYVSGLSY
+1432 SYVSGLSY

-1492 SAGDYPGF
+1492 SAGDHAGF

-1544 KAAHQKVWTG
+1544 KAAHQKVWIG
-1554 QVSIDPNL
+1554 QVSIDPNM
-1562 FYSNDVRVSVYAE
+1562 FYSNDVKVSVYAE

-1587 TLKVDNKA
+1587 MLKVDNKA

-1633 PRVTSTAGGGY
+1633 PRVTSTTGGGY

-1651 NGEIHTA
+1651 NGELHTA

-1710 GNYYKAA
+1710 GNYYKEA

-1767 ADYTFTVSGLDLAEN
+1767 ADYTFTVSGLDLADN

-1946 IVTLKEGEDYTIT
+1946 IVTLKEGADYTIT

-1973 IKASCFEEEGNYVIN
+1973 IKASCFEEEGNYVLN

-2019 VVSNLTDRGRYKE
+2019 VISNLTDRGRYKE
-2032 NMHEFTL
+2032 NVHEFTL

-2129 NTPLLV
+2129 NTPLLI

>member
-305 FSIEGIFKGDDAY
+305 FSIEGIFKGDDVY

-511 DVKLNSNGEEK
+511 DVKLNSNGEEE

-607 LKDLNLV
+607 LKDLNLI

-647 EENVKEKDTAEDGKH
+647 EENVKEKDTAEYGKH

-678 NNYRFDLTA
+678 NNYKFDLTA

-698 AAGYLSVD
+698 AVGYLSVD
-706 NINSTNAYEAGGK
+706 NINSSHAYEAGGK
-719 RYYGKNANGKNATVQ
+719 RYYGKNATVQ

-745 WVNGDDKT
+745 WVNGDKNEDIT
-753 DVTDSG
+753 TAG
-759 LEMKENNDINRS
+759 LGLGNEQKNISRS
-771 FYLTKEDESGKVLAK
+771 FYLTKEENSGKIIAK
-786 TQDFKLQFIY
+786 TEAFSIDFEY
-796 DAEPPEC
+796 DAEAPVC
-803 GITFDKDTKNVVR
+803 VTTLDTSDNIVRTLGTAITFGIYKNH
-816 NIEQAVTFGFYKKDT
+816 T
-831 IEANVTLSD
+831 IEANIKLED
-840 TQSGV
+840 EKSGV
-845 NEMSYLV
+845 NGMSYFIARTDV
-852 VNTSEDKNH
+852 KKEK
-861 YWELLT
+861 YEELLT
-867 TEEDY
+867 EADYTEALTEEQFTTED
-872 ETALSKVKFES
+872 LVK
-883 GEGLKTSGK
+883 
-892 ENSWTIKNI
+892 NSNDTWTIKNI
-901 GKLKGGE
+901 GKLKAE
-908 DLECNNYIVFVKAE
+908 ETLECNNYIIFVKAK

-931 GSNGVV
+931 GSNGIV
-937 LENNTQ
+937 LEDNRN

-949 KETPEK
+949 TESAA
-955 NDDGKNGKYE
+955 
-965 DKDVVYYTGNVTLH
+965 KDVKCGEWNGINYYSGDVNLNVT
-979 MQAYESGSVYSGL
+979 AKEEASDVKFYSGL
-992 TQMGYQVSN
+992 AQMEYQVSYVYG
-1001 IDGKGNKTTNEFVSY
+1001 DGTTGK
-1016 PEDKQFPKNV
+1016 DKKVIEKASPQNV
-1026 TLEKLNNYRKIEEN
+1026 TLEELDAYRTITTAPEGVP
-1040 LYFESDKDSSQVIT
+1040 LTADSKKSKVIT
-1054 VIAPASETKDNAGNT
+1054 ITAPASETKDNAGNT

-1081 SKPPTVEAQYTQK
+1081 SISPTVKAEYTQK
-1094 NLNENNEHCFRNEKY
+1094 NLNEKNEPHLRNKKY

-1125 TDIKVCI
+1125 KNITVSI
-1132 NGKAYSFDELKK
+1132 NGKDYTLDELEK

-1152 EITKNELPDITKTT
+1152 EITKDELPDITKTT

-1196 GSDTENDTENK
+1196 GDDVKDTENE

-1218 PTLNLTYTAKQ
+1218 PTLDLTYTAKQ
-1229 NNTETQLVLDPKYD
+1229 NNTETQLALDPTYE

-1260 TAVLTEENFTAE
+1260 TAVPTEENFSAE
-1272 FADIAMEA
+1272 FADISVEA

-1307 TESSTDEGRK
+1307 TESNTDEGRK
-1317 YTLALPE
+1317 YTLTLPE

-1372 SPAQIWNS
+1372 SSAQIWNS

-1432 AYVSGLSY
+1432 SYVSGLSY

-1492 SAGDYPGF
+1492 SAGDHPGF

-1562 FYSNDVRVSVYAE
+1562 FYSNDVKISVYAE

-1633 PRVTSTAGGGY
+1633 PRVTSTTGGGY

-1651 NGEIHTA
+1651 NGELHTA

-1710 GNYYKAA
+1710 GNYYKEA

-1767 ADYTFTVSGLDLAEN
+1767 ADYTFTVSGLDLADN

-1973 IKASCFEEEGNYVIN
+1973 IKASCFEEEGNYVLN

-2032 NMHEFTL
+2032 NVHEFTL

>member
-219 IASQTIESGRNET
+219 IASQTIESGRKET

-292 SIDNIRLSRKPEK
+292 SIDNIRLSRKLEK

-647 EENVKEKDTAEDGKH
+647 EENVKEKDTAEYGKH

-678 NNYRFDLTA
+678 NNYKFDLTA
-687 TGTLEITGEKN
+687 TGTLEITGEKD
-698 AAGYLSVD
+698 AVGYLSVD
-706 NINSTNAYEAGGK
+706 NINSSHAYEAGGK
-719 RYYGKNANGKNATVQ
+719 RYYGKNATVQ

-745 WVNGDDKT
+745 WVNGDKNEDIT
-753 DVTDSG
+753 TAG
-759 LEMKENNDINRS
+759 LGLGNEQKNISRS
-771 FYLTKEDESGKVLAK
+771 FYLTKEENSGKIIAK
-786 TQDFKLQFIY
+786 TEAFSIDFEY
-796 DAEPPEC
+796 DAEAPVC
-803 GITFDKDTKNVVR
+803 VTTLDTSDNIVRTLGTAITFGIYKNH
-816 NIEQAVTFGFYKKDT
+816 T
-831 IEANVTLSD
+831 IEANIKLED
-840 TQSGV
+840 EKSGV
-845 NEMSYLV
+845 NGMSYFIARTDV
-852 VNTSEDKNH
+852 KKEK
-861 YWELLT
+861 YEELLT
-867 TEEDY
+867 EADYTEALTEEQFTTED
-872 ETALSKVKFES
+872 LVK
-883 GEGLKTSGK
+883 
-892 ENSWTIKNI
+892 NSNDTWTIKNI
-901 GKLKGGE
+901 GKLKAE
-908 DLECNNYIVFVKAE
+908 ETLECNNYIIFVKAK

-931 GSNGVV
+931 GSNGIV
-937 LENNTQ
+937 LEDNRN

-949 KETPEK
+949 TESAA
-955 NDDGKNGKYE
+955 
-965 DKDVVYYTGNVTLH
+965 KDVKCGEWNGINYYSGDVNLNVT
-979 MQAYESGSVYSGL
+979 AKEEASDVKFYSGL
-992 TQMGYQVSN
+992 AQMEYQVSYVYG
-1001 IDGKGNKTTNEFVSY
+1001 DGTTGK
-1016 PEDKQFPKNV
+1016 DKKVIEKASPQNV
-1026 TLEKLNNYRKIEEN
+1026 TLEELDAYRTITTAP
-1040 LYFESDKDSSQVIT
+1040 ESVPLTADSKKSKVIT
-1054 VIAPASETKDNAGNT
+1054 ITAPASETKDNAGNT

-1081 SKPPTVEAQYTQK
+1081 SISPTVKAEYTQK
-1094 NLNENNEHCFRNEKY
+1094 NLNEKNEPHLRNKKY

-1125 TDIKVCI
+1125 KNITVSI
-1132 NGKAYSFDELKK
+1132 NGKDYTLDELEK

-1152 EITKNELPDITKTT
+1152 EITKDELPDITKTT

-1196 GSDTENDTENK
+1196 GDDVKDTENE

-1218 PTLNLTYTAKQ
+1218 PTLDLTYTAKQ
-1229 NNTETQLVLDPKYD
+1229 NNTETQLALDPTYE

-1260 TAVLTEENFTAE
+1260 TAVLTEENFSAE
-1272 FADIAMEA
+1272 FADISVEA

-1307 TESSTDEGRK
+1307 TESNTDEGRK
-1317 YTLALPE
+1317 YTLTLPE

-1432 AYVSGLSY
+1432 SYVSGLSY

-1492 SAGDYPGF
+1492 SAGDHPGF

-1562 FYSNDVRVSVYAE
+1562 FYSNDVKISVYAE

-1633 PRVTSTAGGGY
+1633 PRVTSTTGGGY

-1651 NGEIHTA
+1651 NGELHTA

-1710 GNYYKAA
+1710 GNYYKEA

-1767 ADYTFTVSGLDLAEN
+1767 ADYTFTVSGLDLADN

-1946 IVTLKEGEDYTIT
+1946 IVTLKEGADYTIT

-1973 IKASCFEEEGNYVIN
+1973 IKASCFEEEGNYVLN

-2032 NMHEFTL
+2032 NVHEFTL

-2129 NTPLLV
+2129 NTPLLI

>member
-130 LKVKTE
+130 LKVKTK

-305 FSIEGIFKGDDAY
+305 FSIEGIFKGDDVY

-595 ENEEETETEGKD
+595 ENEEETEIEGKD

-647 EENVKEKDTAEDGKH
+647 EENVKEKDTAEYGKH
-662 TGALVLQEED
+662 TGALVLQEEN

-678 NNYRFDLTA
+678 NNYKFDLTA

-698 AAGYLSVD
+698 AVGYLSVD
-706 NINSTNAYEAGGK
+706 NINSSHAYEAGGK
-719 RYYGKNANGKNATVQ
+719 RYYGKNATVQ

-745 WVNGDDKT
+745 WVNGDKNEDIT
-753 DVTDSG
+753 TAG
-759 LEMKENNDINRS
+759 LGLGNEQKNISRS
-771 FYLTKEDESGKVLAK
+771 FYLTKEENSGKIIAK
-786 TQDFKLQFIY
+786 TEVFSIDFEY
-796 DAEPPEC
+796 DAEAPVC
-803 GITFDKDTKNVVR
+803 VTTLDTSDNIVRTLGTAITFGIYKNH
-816 NIEQAVTFGFYKKDT
+816 T
-831 IEANVTLSD
+831 IEANIKLED
-840 TQSGV
+840 EKSGV
-845 NEMSYLV
+845 NGMSYFIARTDV
-852 VNTSEDKNH
+852 KKEK
-861 YWELLT
+861 YEELLT
-867 TEEDY
+867 EADYTEALTEEQFATED
-872 ETALSKVKFES
+872 LVK
-883 GEGLKTSGK
+883 
-892 ENSWTIKNI
+892 NSNDTWTIKNI
-901 GKLKGGE
+901 GKLKAE
-908 DLECNNYIVFVKAE
+908 ETLECNNYIIFVKAK

-931 GSNGVV
+931 GSNGIV
-937 LENNTQ
+937 LEDNRN

-949 KETPEK
+949 TESAA
-955 NDDGKNGKYE
+955 
-965 DKDVVYYTGNVTLH
+965 KDVKCGEWNGINYYSGDVNLNVT
-979 MQAYESGSVYSGL
+979 AKEEASDVKFYSGL
-992 TQMGYQVSN
+992 AQMEYQVSYVYG
-1001 IDGKGNKTTNEFVSY
+1001 DGTTGK
-1016 PEDKQFPKNV
+1016 DKKVIEKASPQNV
-1026 TLEKLNNYRKIEEN
+1026 TLEELDAYRTITTAPEGVP
-1040 LYFESDKDSSQVIT
+1040 LTADSKKSKVIT
-1054 VIAPASETKDNAGNT
+1054 ITAPASETKDNAGNT

-1081 SKPPTVEAQYTQK
+1081 SISPTVKAEYTQK
-1094 NLNENNEHCFRNEKY
+1094 NLNEKNEPHLRNKKY

-1125 TDIKVCI
+1125 KNITVSI
-1132 NGKAYSFDELKK
+1132 NGKDYTLDELEK

-1152 EITKNELPDITKTT
+1152 EITKDELPDITKTT

-1196 GSDTENDTENK
+1196 GDDVKDTENE

-1218 PTLNLTYTAKQ
+1218 PTLDLTYTAKQ
-1229 NNTETQLVLDPKYD
+1229 NNTETQLALDPTYE

-1260 TAVLTEENFTAE
+1260 TAVLTEENFSAE
-1272 FADIAMEA
+1272 FADISVEA

-1307 TESSTDEGRK
+1307 TESNTDEGRK
-1317 YTLALPE
+1317 YTLTLPE

-1432 AYVSGLSY
+1432 SYVSGLSY

-1492 SAGDYPGF
+1492 SAGDHPGF

-1554 QVSIDPNL
+1554 QVSIDPNM
-1562 FYSNDVRVSVYAE
+1562 FYSNDVKVSVYAE

-1633 PRVTSTAGGGY
+1633 LRVTSTTGGGY

-1651 NGEIHTA
+1651 NGELHTA

-1710 GNYYKAA
+1710 GNYYKEA

-1767 ADYTFTVSGLDLAEN
+1767 ADYTFTVSGLDLADN

-1973 IKASCFEEEGNYVIN
+1973 IKASCFEEEGNYVLN

-2032 NMHEFTL
+2032 NVHEFTL

>member
-219 IASQTIESGRNET
+219 IASQTIESGRKET

-647 EENVKEKDTAEDGKH
+647 EENVKEKDTAEYGKH

-678 NNYRFDLTA
+678 NNYKFDLTA
-687 TGTLEITGEKN
+687 TGTLEITGEKD
-698 AAGYLSVD
+698 AVGYLSVD
-706 NINSTNAYEAGGK
+706 NINSSHAYEAGGK
-719 RYYGKNANGKNATVQ
+719 RYYGKNATVQ

-745 WVNGDDKT
+745 WVNGDKNEDIT
-753 DVTDSG
+753 TAG
-759 LEMKENNDINRS
+759 LGLGNEQKNISRS
-771 FYLTKEDESGKVLAK
+771 FYLTKEENSGKIIAK
-786 TQDFKLQFIY
+786 TEAFSIDFEY
-796 DAEPPEC
+796 DAEAPVC
-803 GITFDKDTKNVVR
+803 VTTLDTSDNIVRTLGTAITFGIYKNH
-816 NIEQAVTFGFYKKDT
+816 T
-831 IEANVTLSD
+831 IEANIKLED
-840 TQSGV
+840 EKSGV
-845 NEMSYLV
+845 NGMSYFIARTDV
-852 VNTSEDKNH
+852 KKEK
-861 YWELLT
+861 YEELLT
-867 TEEDY
+867 EADYTEALTEEQFTTED
-872 ETALSKVKFES
+872 LVK
-883 GEGLKTSGK
+883 
-892 ENSWTIKNI
+892 NSNDTWTIKNI
-901 GKLKGGE
+901 GKLKAE
-908 DLECNNYIVFVKAE
+908 ETLECNNYIIFVKAK

-931 GSNGVV
+931 GSNGIV
-937 LENNTQ
+937 LEDNRN

-949 KETPEK
+949 TESAA
-955 NDDGKNGKYE
+955 
-965 DKDVVYYTGNVTLH
+965 KDVKCGEWNGINYYSGDVNLNVT
-979 MQAYESGSVYSGL
+979 AKEEASDVKFYSGL
-992 TQMGYQVSN
+992 AQMEYQVSYVYG
-1001 IDGKGNKTTNEFVSY
+1001 DGTTGK
-1016 PEDKQFPKNV
+1016 DKKVIEKASPQNV
-1026 TLEKLNNYRKIEEN
+1026 TLEELDAYRTITIAP
-1040 LYFESDKDSSQVIT
+1040 ESVPLTADSKKSKVIT
-1054 VIAPASETKDNAGNT
+1054 ITAPASETKDNAGNT

-1081 SKPPTVEAQYTQK
+1081 SISPTVKAEYTQK
-1094 NLNENNEHCFRNEKY
+1094 NLNEKNEPHLRNKKY

-1125 TDIKVCI
+1125 KNITVSI
-1132 NGKAYSFDELKK
+1132 NGKDYTLDELEK

-1152 EITKNELPDITKTT
+1152 EITKDELPDITKTT

-1196 GSDTENDTENK
+1196 GDDVKDTENE

-1218 PTLNLTYTAKQ
+1218 PTLDLTYTAKQ
-1229 NNTETQLVLDPKYD
+1229 NNTETQLALDPTYE

-1260 TAVLTEENFTAE
+1260 TAVLTEENFSAE
-1272 FADIAMEA
+1272 FADISVEA

-1307 TESSTDEGRK
+1307 TESNTDEGRK
-1317 YTLALPE
+1317 YTLTLPK

-1432 AYVSGLSY
+1432 SYVSGLSY

-1492 SAGDYPGF
+1492 SAGDHPGF

-1562 FYSNDVRVSVYAE
+1562 FYSNDVKISVYAE

-1633 PRVTSTAGGGY
+1633 PRVTSTTGGGY

-1651 NGEIHTA
+1651 NGELHTA

-1710 GNYYKAA
+1710 GNYYKEA

-1767 ADYTFTVSGLDLAEN
+1767 ADYTFTVSGLDLADN

-1946 IVTLKEGEDYTIT
+1946 IVTLKEGADYTIT

-1973 IKASCFEEEGNYVIN
+1973 IKASCFEEEGNYVLN

-2032 NMHEFTL
+2032 NVHEFTL

-2129 NTPLLV
+2129 NTPLLI

>member
-35 EEPKLSVNVTNAATT
+35 EEPKLSVNVTLGDGVSTENLIFDGLNLEFTDRNDQEIGSISIAKEDLGTTKTT
-50 ETGPGLTKGI
+50 E
-60 DLVINYG
+60 
-67 ENQKKLRIENDQLGN
+67 
-82 ELSTDILYEEFSDAS
+82 ILYSKISDISNIIITDTKQLYTVTTSEADFDDETHTMALEIQSFSVNTSENSISGADSVYAEDTNSFSVQGTWGSYIDEWVIEDNTAKAEFSDGK
-97 YSVSLSD
+97 
-104 RNNLYNVTAETS
+104 NTNTS
-116 VDAETKSLNITITE
+116 CVIKAAN
-130 LKVKTE
+130 
-136 GNEVFPGMSLVYV
+136 GNETAFTLIAKAKGNEIARKQIDVIRKDTNLEVTCSNESQSWYGTSTEVTFKLTSNGQ
-149 NAVNSFYVDGPWKDY
+149 AVAGKQIQYQYIDG
-164 INGWEIREKENKCGA
+164 NNNKVTGTCPELTNEEGVTTA
-179 EITGPSDAQE
+179 EITLNGYQSTVE
-189 CKVTTSKGSKGSDEN
+189 VTGSFAG
-204 EKALFTIVAK
+204 
-214 VDDTE
+214 
-219 IASQTIESGRNET
+219 
-232 TLSIK
+232 
-237 SDEEKE
+237 
-243 WTVGEE
+243 
-249 RTFTFELK
+249 
-257 SGSTPLANREIE
+257 
-269 WKYGADDEVGT
+269 DEVYKDCKNSDTYRPNKEEGT
-280 MGTYKT
+280 MEF
-286 DENGEV
+286 D
-292 SIDNIRLSRKPEK
+292 R
-305 FSIEGIFKGDDAY
+305 
-318 SPAEVKGEYSLTK
+318 
-331 ASGKLW
+331 
-337 LDENSTEYTAENPLV
+337 ENSPVEQLE
-352 LTYGTEDTEF
+352 LTYGTDATE
-362 PVVLKNSDGN
+362 LT
-372 EINEELA
+372 I
-379 KLNAQLVSPQ
+379 KLQHKT
-389 DNITV
+389 DNIEEPFSSININYT
-394 VADAKSGKI
+394 ADSNI
-403 TITPKNASG
+403 SVTSNPEERTLTITPLKVSDEEIPVTIDA
-412 EKTEVKITGET
+412 ETE
-423 QSYTFERT
+423 SYTFTKT
-431 IYVKVDPYPLKIN
+431 IYVKVKPYPLAV
-444 KESVKAY
+444 KEGSVHVF
-451 APGKKDN
+451 APGKANLEN
-458 AGYKIYDGTKLV
+458 AVEDVKIYDGTSTVDVKATLV
-470 DVQAT
+470 DAQ
-475 LEDAGEGTVKGT
+475 VKGIT
-487 DKNLQDIETY
+487 PTTETKDEIKLFQEIVFGGY
-497 FKNVTFKSYEGNLS
+497 DSKLKNVQGE
-511 DVKLNSNGEEK
+511 EEK
-522 QQKLEFKI
+522 QIMTFAP
-530 EKLDSVEFENVTE
+530 
-543 NGEDTGNIIKA
+543 EDLSTVSNLRED

-574 RTLKLGVRGV
+574 RTLKLTINKA
-584 SRGFRDLKYVY
+584 SRGFRDLEYLD
-595 ENEEETETEGKD
+595 ENEKPLTDLRDLIEIQPKD
-607 LKDLNLV
+607 TANE
-614 FATGFVNGQDEDKLK
+614 TGFVDGESQKNLTDF
-629 VEGFKFP
+629 GFKLP
-636 KVVDTTATDLT
+636 NVLDTTVT
-647 EENVKEKDTAEDGKH
+647 EDQAKDIKHKDTVKYSNQDK
-662 TGALVLQEED
+662 ALQFEKND
-672 QITNPT
+672 KNANPT
-678 NNYRFDLTA
+678 NNYKFDLTA
-687 TGTLEITGEKN
+687 TGTLEITEEKN
-698 AAGYLSVD
+698 VTGYVSVHEDSIRVHEDKD
-706 NINSTNAYEAGGK
+706 NNT
-719 RYYGKNANGKNATVQ
+719 RYYGNDATVK
-734 FSETGGYNRVY
+734 FALEGDYNKIY
-745 WVNGDDKT
+745 LWNEKNKNGDDITEK
-753 DVTDSG
+753 G
-759 LEMKENNDINRS
+759 LELKIPENNETSITKQ
-771 FYLTKEDESGKVLAK
+771 FYLTHEENGDTEPIAK
-786 TQDFKLQFIY
+786 TEIFTIEFVY
-796 DAEPPEC
+796 DGTAPEC
-803 GITFDKDTKNVVR
+803 DKIQLGQQASVLNDLKQAITFGIYNKE
-816 NIEQAVTFGFYKKDT
+816 I
-831 IEANVTLSD
+831 IEATVKFSD
-840 TQSGV
+840 NQSGV
-845 NEMSYLV
+845 DGMSYFIAR
-852 VNTSEDKNH
+852 TDAKKEK
-861 YWELLT
+861 YEELLT
-867 TEEDY
+867 EADYAEALAEEQFTTED
-872 ETALSKVKFES
+872 LVK
-883 GEGLKTSGK
+883 
-892 ENSWTIKNI
+892 NSNDTWTIKNI

-955 NDDGKNGKYE
+955 NDDGKNGKYG

-979 MQAYESGSVYSGL
+979 MQADERGSVYSGL

-1026 TLEKLNNYRKIEEN
+1026 TLEKLNNYRKIEED

-1081 SKPPTVEAQYTQK
+1081 SKPPTVEAKYTQK

-1196 GSDTENDTENK
+1196 GDDAKDTENNE
-1207 DGFEFIIDTVA
+1207 GFEFIIDTVA

-1243 WFAANN
+1243 WFGANN

-1260 TAVLTEENFTAE
+1260 TAALTEENFSAE
-1272 FADIAMEA
+1272 FADIAVEA

-1307 TESSTDEGRK
+1307 IESSTDEGRK

-1334 YNCTDLAGNSLKTIT
+1334 YSCTDLAGNSLEEIT

-1432 AYVSGLSY
+1432 PYVSGLSY

-1500 SIRVEDPIVNDA
+1500 SIRVENPIVNDA

-1539 NTGLS
+1539 NTGLF

-1554 QVSIDPNL
+1554 QVSIDPNM
-1562 FYSNDVRVSVYAE
+1562 FYSNDVKVSVYAE

-1691 VDKTVPV
+1691 VDKTIPV

-1710 GNYYKAA
+1710 GNYYKVA

-1839 NKGEIKIDSLAS
+1839 NKGGIKIDSLAS

-1858 MNVIFKDFPEGMD
+1858 RNVIFKDFPEGMD

-2091 CDKAGNISKEVYD
+2091 CDKADNISKEVYD

-2147 IVVLVKRKKD
+2147 IVVLVKRKKI
-2157 KEK
+2157 KYRR

>member
-82 ELSTDILYEEFSDAS
+82 ELSTDILYEEFPDAS

-116 VDAETKSLNITITE
+116 LDAETKSLNITITE
-130 LKVKTE
+130 LKVRTE

-543 NGEDTGNIIKA
+543 NGEDTDNIIKA

-595 ENEEETETEGKD
+595 ENEEETEGKD

-647 EENVKEKDTAEDGKH
+647 EENVKEKDTAEYGKH

-678 NNYRFDLTA
+678 NNYKFDLTA
-687 TGTLEITGEKN
+687 TGTLEITGEKD

-706 NINSTNAYEAGGK
+706 NINSSHAYEAGGK
-719 RYYGKNANGKNATVQ
+719 RYYGKNENGKNATVQ
-734 FSETGGYNRVY
+734 FSKTGGYNRVY
-745 WVNGDDKT
+745 WVNGDKNEDIT
-753 DVTDSG
+753 TAG
-759 LEMKENNDINRS
+759 LGLGNEQKNISRS
-771 FYLTKEDESGKVLAK
+771 FYLTKEENSGKIIAK
-786 TQDFKLQFIY
+786 TEAFSIDFEY
-796 DAEPPEC
+796 DAEAPVC
-803 GITFDKDTKNVVR
+803 VTTLDTSDNIVRTLGTAITFGIYKNH
-816 NIEQAVTFGFYKKDT
+816 T
-831 IEANVTLSD
+831 IEANIKLED
-840 TQSGV
+840 EKSGV
-845 NEMSYLV
+845 NGMSYFIARTDV
-852 VNTSEDKNH
+852 KKEK
-861 YWELLT
+861 YEELLT
-867 TEEDY
+867 EADYTEALTEEQFTTED
-872 ETALSKVKFES
+872 LVK
-883 GEGLKTSGK
+883 
-892 ENSWTIKNI
+892 NSNDTWTIKNI
-901 GKLKGGE
+901 GKLKAE
-908 DLECNNYIVFVKAE
+908 ETLECNNYIIFVKAK

-931 GSNGVV
+931 GSNGIV
-937 LENNTQ
+937 LEDNRN

-949 KETPEK
+949 TESAA
-955 NDDGKNGKYE
+955 
-965 DKDVVYYTGNVTLH
+965 KDVKCGEWNGINYYSGDVNLNVT
-979 MQAYESGSVYSGL
+979 AKEEASDVKFYSGL
-992 TQMGYQVSN
+992 AQMEYQVSYVYG
-1001 IDGKGNKTTNEFVSY
+1001 DGTTGK
-1016 PEDKQFPKNV
+1016 DKKVIEKASPQNV
-1026 TLEKLNNYRKIEEN
+1026 TLEELDAYRTITTAPEGVP
-1040 LYFESDKDSSQVIT
+1040 LTADSKKSKVIT
-1054 VIAPASETKDNAGNT
+1054 ITAPASETKDNAGNT

-1081 SKPPTVEAQYTQK
+1081 SISPTVKAEYTQK
-1094 NLNENNEHCFRNEKY
+1094 NLNEKNEPHLRNKKY
-1109 ANSDVTYT
+1109 ANSDMTYT

-1125 TDIKVCI
+1125 KNITVSI
-1132 NGKAYSFDELKK
+1132 NGKDYTLDELEK

-1152 EITKNELPDITKTT
+1152 EITKDELPDITKTT

-1196 GSDTENDTENK
+1196 GDDVKDTENE

-1218 PTLNLTYTAKQ
+1218 PTLDLTYTAKQ
-1229 NNTETQLVLDPKYD
+1229 NNTETQLALDPTYE

-1272 FADIAMEA
+1272 FADISVEA

-1307 TESSTDEGRK
+1307 TESNTDEGRK
-1317 YTLALPE
+1317 YTLTLPE

-1432 AYVSGLSY
+1432 SYVSGLSY

-1479 ITPTSPGWGKGVY
+1479 ITPISPGWGKGVY
-1492 SAGDYPGF
+1492 SAGDHPGF

-1554 QVSIDPNL
+1554 QVSIDPNM
-1562 FYSNDVRVSVYAE
+1562 FYSNDVKVSVYAE

-1587 TLKVDNKA
+1587 MLKVDNKA

-1633 PRVTSTAGGGY
+1633 PRVTSTTGGGY

-1651 NGEIHTA
+1651 NGDLHTA

-1710 GNYYKAA
+1710 GNYYKEA

-1767 ADYTFTVSGLDLAEN
+1767 ADYTFTVSGLDLADN

-1973 IKASCFEEEGNYVIN
+1973 IKASCFEEEGNYVLN

-2032 NMHEFTL
+2032 NVHEFTL

>member
-104 RNNLYNVTAETS
+104 RNNLYNVTAEAS

-372 EINEELA
+372 EINEELT

-678 NNYRFDLTA
+678 NNYKFDLTA

-698 AAGYLSVD
+698 AVGYLSVD
-706 NINSTNAYEAGGK
+706 NINSSHAYEAGGK
-719 RYYGKNANGKNATVQ
+719 RYYGKNATVQ

-745 WVNGDDKT
+745 WVNGDKNEDIT
-753 DVTDSG
+753 TAG
-759 LEMKENNDINRS
+759 LGLGNEQKNISRS
-771 FYLTKEDESGKVLAK
+771 FYLTKEENSGKIIAK
-786 TQDFKLQFIY
+786 TEAFSIDFEY
-796 DAEPPEC
+796 DAEAPVC
-803 GITFDKDTKNVVR
+803 VTTLDTSDNIVRTLGTAITFGIYKNH
-816 NIEQAVTFGFYKKDT
+816 T
-831 IEANVTLSD
+831 IEANIKLED
-840 TQSGV
+840 EKSGV
-845 NEMSYLV
+845 NGMSYFIARTDV
-852 VNTSEDKNH
+852 KKEK
-861 YWELLT
+861 YEELLT
-867 TEEDY
+867 EADYTEALTEEQFTTED
-872 ETALSKVKFES
+872 LVK
-883 GEGLKTSGK
+883 
-892 ENSWTIKNI
+892 NSNDTWTIKNI
-901 GKLKGGE
+901 GKLKAE
-908 DLECNNYIVFVKAE
+908 ETLECNNYIIFVKAK

-931 GSNGVV
+931 GSNGIV
-937 LENNTQ
+937 LEDNRN

-949 KETPEK
+949 TESAA
-955 NDDGKNGKYE
+955 
-965 DKDVVYYTGNVTLH
+965 KDVKCGEWNGINYYSGDVNLNVT
-979 MQAYESGSVYSGL
+979 AKEEASDVKFYSGL
-992 TQMGYQVSN
+992 AQMEYQVSYVYG
-1001 IDGKGNKTTNEFVSY
+1001 DGTTGK
-1016 PEDKQFPKNV
+1016 DKKVIEKASPQNV
-1026 TLEKLNNYRKIEEN
+1026 TLEELDAYRTITTAPEGVP
-1040 LYFESDKDSSQVIT
+1040 LTADSKKSKVIT
-1054 VIAPASETKDNAGNT
+1054 ITAPASETKDNAGNT

-1081 SKPPTVEAQYTQK
+1081 SISPTVKAEYTQK
-1094 NLNENNEHCFRNEKY
+1094 NLNEKNEPHLRNKKY

-1125 TDIKVCI
+1125 KNITVSI
-1132 NGKAYSFDELKK
+1132 NGKDYTLDELEK

-1152 EITKNELPDITKTT
+1152 EITKDELPDITKTT

-1196 GSDTENDTENK
+1196 GDDVKDTENE

-1218 PTLNLTYTAKQ
+1218 PTLDLTYTAKQ
-1229 NNTETQLVLDPKYD
+1229 NNTETQLALDPTYE

-1260 TAVLTEENFTAE
+1260 TAVPTEENFSAE
-1272 FADIAMEA
+1272 FADISVEA

-1307 TESSTDEGRK
+1307 TESNTDEGRK
-1317 YTLALPE
+1317 YTLTLPE

-1372 SPAQIWNS
+1372 SSAQIWNS

-1432 AYVSGLSY
+1432 SYVSGLSY

-1492 SAGDYPGF
+1492 SAGDHPGF

-1562 FYSNDVRVSVYAE
+1562 FYSNDVKISVYAE

-1633 PRVTSTAGGGY
+1633 PRVTSTTGGGY

-1651 NGEIHTA
+1651 NGELHTA

-1710 GNYYKAA
+1710 GNYYKEA

-1767 ADYTFTVSGLDLAEN
+1767 ADYTFTVSGLDLADN

-1973 IKASCFEEEGNYVIN
+1973 IKASCFEEEGNYVLN

-2032 NMHEFTL
+2032 NVHEFTL

-2104 PETNAQ
+2104 PESNAQ

>member
-1 MKTKKIKRVLA
+1 MKTKRIKRVLA

-219 IASQTIESGRNET
+219 IASQTIESGRNEA

-372 EINEELA
+372 EINEELT

-678 NNYRFDLTA
+678 NNYKFDLTA

-706 NINSTNAYEAGGK
+706 NINSSHAYEAGGK
-719 RYYGKNANGKNATVQ
+719 RYYGKNATVQ

-745 WVNGDDKT
+745 WVNGDKNEDIT
-753 DVTDSG
+753 TAG
-759 LEMKENNDINRS
+759 LGLGNEQKNISRS
-771 FYLTKEDESGKVLAK
+771 FYLTKEENSGKIIAK
-786 TQDFKLQFIY
+786 TEAFSIDFEY
-796 DAEPPEC
+796 DAEAPVC
-803 GITFDKDTKNVVR
+803 VTTLDTSDNIVRTLGTAITFGIYKNH
-816 NIEQAVTFGFYKKDT
+816 T
-831 IEANVTLSD
+831 IEANIKLED
-840 TQSGV
+840 EKSGV
-845 NEMSYLV
+845 NGMSYFIARTDV
-852 VNTSEDKNH
+852 KKEK
-861 YWELLT
+861 YEELLT
-867 TEEDY
+867 EADYTEALTEEQFTTED
-872 ETALSKVKFES
+872 LVK
-883 GEGLKTSGK
+883 
-892 ENSWTIKNI
+892 NSNDTWTIKNI
-901 GKLKGGE
+901 GKLKAE
-908 DLECNNYIVFVKAE
+908 ETLECNNYIIFVKAK

-931 GSNGVV
+931 GSNGIV
-937 LENNTQ
+937 LEDNRN

-949 KETPEK
+949 TESAA
-955 NDDGKNGKYE
+955 
-965 DKDVVYYTGNVTLH
+965 KDVKCGEWNGINYYSGDVNLNVT
-979 MQAYESGSVYSGL
+979 AKEEASDVKFYSGL
-992 TQMGYQVSN
+992 AQMEYQVSYVYG
-1001 IDGKGNKTTNEFVSY
+1001 DGTTGK
-1016 PEDKQFPKNV
+1016 DKKVIEKASPQNV
-1026 TLEKLNNYRKIEEN
+1026 TLEELDAYRTITTAPEGVP
-1040 LYFESDKDSSQVIT
+1040 LTADSKKSKVIT
-1054 VIAPASETKDNAGNT
+1054 ITAPASETKDNAGNT

-1081 SKPPTVEAQYTQK
+1081 SISPTVKAEYTQK
-1094 NLNENNEHCFRNEKY
+1094 NLNEKNEPHLRNKKY

-1125 TDIKVCI
+1125 KNITVSI
-1132 NGKAYSFDELKK
+1132 NGKDYTLDELEK

-1152 EITKNELPDITKTT
+1152 EITKDELPDITKTT

-1196 GSDTENDTENK
+1196 GDDAKDTENNE
-1207 DGFEFIIDTVA
+1207 GFEFIIDTVA

-1229 NNTETQLVLDPKYD
+1229 NNTETQLALDPKYD
-1243 WFAANN
+1243 WFGANN

-1260 TAVLTEENFTAE
+1260 TAALTEENFSAE
-1272 FADIAMEA
+1272 FADITVEA

-1334 YNCTDLAGNSLKTIT
+1334 YSCTDLAGNSLEEIT

-1405 SGVESTQYLKSAD
+1405 SGVESTQYLKSVD

-1432 AYVSGLSY
+1432 PYVSGLSY

-1512 YAGLKKITYRIENG
+1512 YAGLEKITYRIENG

-1562 FYSNDVRVSVYAE
+1562 FYSNDVKVSVYAE

-1603 KSDVHNGKYYK
+1603 KSDVYNGKYYK

-1651 NGEIHTA
+1651 NGEIHTK

-1717 RTATITVTEHNFDPS
+1717 RTATITVMEHNFDPS

-1767 ADYTFTVSGLDLAEN
+1767 ADYTFTVSGLDLADN

-2091 CDKAGNISKEVYD
+2091 CDKADNISKEVYD

-2147 IVVLVKRKKD
+2147 IVVLVKR
-2157 KEK
+2157 EKIKYRR

>member
-1 MKTKKIKRVLA
+1 MKTKRIKRVLA

-511 DVKLNSNGEEK
+511 DVKLNSNGEEE

-607 LKDLNLV
+607 LKDLNLI

-647 EENVKEKDTAEDGKH
+647 EENVKEKDTAEYGKH

-678 NNYRFDLTA
+678 NNYKFDLTA

-698 AAGYLSVD
+698 AVGYLSVD
-706 NINSTNAYEAGGK
+706 NINSSHAYEAGGK
-719 RYYGKNANGKNATVQ
+719 RYYGKNATVQ

-745 WVNGDDKT
+745 WVNGDKNEDIT
-753 DVTDSG
+753 TAG
-759 LEMKENNDINRS
+759 LGLGNEQKNISRS
-771 FYLTKEDESGKVLAK
+771 FYLTKEENSGKIIAK
-786 TQDFKLQFIY
+786 TEAFSIDFEY
-796 DAEPPEC
+796 DAEAPVC
-803 GITFDKDTKNVVR
+803 VTTLDTSDNIVRTLGTAITFGIYKNH
-816 NIEQAVTFGFYKKDT
+816 T
-831 IEANVTLSD
+831 IEANIKLED
-840 TQSGV
+840 EKSGV
-845 NEMSYLV
+845 NGMSYFIARTDV
-852 VNTSEDKNH
+852 KKEK
-861 YWELLT
+861 YEELLT
-867 TEEDY
+867 EADYTEALTEEQFTTED
-872 ETALSKVKFES
+872 LVK
-883 GEGLKTSGK
+883 
-892 ENSWTIKNI
+892 NSNDTWTIKNI
-901 GKLKGGE
+901 GKLKAE
-908 DLECNNYIVFVKAE
+908 ETLECNNYIIFVKAK

-931 GSNGVV
+931 GSNGIV
-937 LENNTQ
+937 LEDNRN

-949 KETPEK
+949 TESAA
-955 NDDGKNGKYE
+955 
-965 DKDVVYYTGNVTLH
+965 KDVKCGEWNGINYYSGDVNLNVT
-979 MQAYESGSVYSGL
+979 AKEEASDVKFYSGL
-992 TQMGYQVSN
+992 AQMEYQVSYVYG
-1001 IDGKGNKTTNEFVSY
+1001 DGTTGK
-1016 PEDKQFPKNV
+1016 DKKVIEKASPQNV
-1026 TLEKLNNYRKIEEN
+1026 TLEELDAYRTITTAPEGVP
-1040 LYFESDKDSSQVIT
+1040 LTADSKKSKVIT
-1054 VIAPASETKDNAGNT
+1054 ITAPASETKDNAGNT

-1081 SKPPTVEAQYTQK
+1081 SISPTVKAEYTQK
-1094 NLNENNEHCFRNEKY
+1094 NLNEKNEPHLRNKKY

-1125 TDIKVCI
+1125 KNITVSI
-1132 NGKAYSFDELKK
+1132 NGKDYTLDELEK

-1152 EITKNELPDITKTT
+1152 EITKDELPDITKTT

-1196 GSDTENDTENK
+1196 GDDVKDTENE

-1218 PTLNLTYTAKQ
+1218 PTLDLTYTAKQ
-1229 NNTETQLVLDPKYD
+1229 NNTETQLALDPTYE

-1260 TAVLTEENFTAE
+1260 TAVPTEENFSAE
-1272 FADIAMEA
+1272 FADISVEA

-1307 TESSTDEGRK
+1307 TESNTDEGRK
-1317 YTLALPE
+1317 YTLTLPE

-1372 SPAQIWNS
+1372 SSAQIWNS

-1432 AYVSGLSY
+1432 SYVSGLSY

-1492 SAGDYPGF
+1492 SAGDHPGF

-1562 FYSNDVRVSVYAE
+1562 FYSNDVKISVYAE

-1633 PRVTSTAGGGY
+1633 PRVTSTTGGGY

-1651 NGEIHTA
+1651 NGELHTA

-1710 GNYYKAA
+1710 GNYYKEA

-1767 ADYTFTVSGLDLAEN
+1767 ADYTFTVSGLDLADN

-1851 ISSSATG
+1851 ISSSAIG

-2135 SVIVIIVAIAGL
+2135 SVIVIIVAIAGM

>member
-372 EINEELA
+372 EINEELT

-678 NNYRFDLTA
+678 NNYKFDLTA

-698 AAGYLSVD
+698 AVGYLSVD
-706 NINSTNAYEAGGK
+706 NINSSHAYEAGGK
-719 RYYGKNANGKNATVQ
+719 RYYGKNATVQ

-745 WVNGDDKT
+745 WVNGDKNEDIT
-753 DVTDSG
+753 TAG
-759 LEMKENNDINRS
+759 LGLGNEQKNISRS
-771 FYLTKEDESGKVLAK
+771 FYLTKEENSGKIIAK
-786 TQDFKLQFIY
+786 TEAFSIDFEY
-796 DAEPPEC
+796 DAEAPVC
-803 GITFDKDTKNVVR
+803 VTTLDTSDNIVRTLGTAITFGIYKNH
-816 NIEQAVTFGFYKKDT
+816 T
-831 IEANVTLSD
+831 IEANIKLED
-840 TQSGV
+840 EKSGV
-845 NEMSYLV
+845 NGMSYFIARTDV
-852 VNTSEDKNH
+852 KKEK
-861 YWELLT
+861 YEELLT
-867 TEEDY
+867 EADYTEALTEEQFTTED
-872 ETALSKVKFES
+872 LVK
-883 GEGLKTSGK
+883 
-892 ENSWTIKNI
+892 NSNDTWTIKNI
-901 GKLKGGE
+901 GKLKAE
-908 DLECNNYIVFVKAE
+908 ETLECNNYIIFVKAK

-931 GSNGVV
+931 GSNGIV
-937 LENNTQ
+937 LEDNRN

-949 KETPEK
+949 TESAA
-955 NDDGKNGKYE
+955 
-965 DKDVVYYTGNVTLH
+965 KDVKCGEWNGINYYSGDVNLNVT
-979 MQAYESGSVYSGL
+979 AKEEASDVKFYSGL
-992 TQMGYQVSN
+992 AQMEYQVSYVYG
-1001 IDGKGNKTTNEFVSY
+1001 DGTTGK
-1016 PEDKQFPKNV
+1016 DKKVIEKASPQNV
-1026 TLEKLNNYRKIEEN
+1026 TLEELDAYRTITTAPEGVP
-1040 LYFESDKDSSQVIT
+1040 LTADSKKSKVIT
-1054 VIAPASETKDNAGNT
+1054 ITAPASETKDNAGNT

-1081 SKPPTVEAQYTQK
+1081 SISPTVKAEYTQK
-1094 NLNENNEHCFRNEKY
+1094 NLNEKNEPHLRNKKY

-1125 TDIKVCI
+1125 KNITVSI
-1132 NGKAYSFDELKK
+1132 NGKDYTLDELEK

-1152 EITKNELPDITKTT
+1152 EITKDELPDITKTT

-1196 GSDTENDTENK
+1196 GDDVKDTENE

-1218 PTLNLTYTAKQ
+1218 PTLDLTYTAKQ
-1229 NNTETQLVLDPKYD
+1229 NNTETQLALDPTYE

-1260 TAVLTEENFTAE
+1260 TAVPTEENFSAE
-1272 FADIAMEA
+1272 FADISVEA

-1307 TESSTDEGRK
+1307 TESNTDEGRK
-1317 YTLALPE
+1317 YTLTLPE

-1372 SPAQIWNS
+1372 SSAQIWNS

-1432 AYVSGLSY
+1432 SYVSGLSY

-1492 SAGDYPGF
+1492 SAGDHPGF

-1562 FYSNDVRVSVYAE
+1562 FYSNDVKISVYAE

-1595 PIVSFSFD
+1595 SIVSFSFD

-1633 PRVTSTAGGGY
+1633 PRVTSTTGGGY

-1651 NGEIHTA
+1651 NGELHTA

-1710 GNYYKAA
+1710 GNYYKEA

-1767 ADYTFTVSGLDLAEN
+1767 ADYTFTVSGLDLADN

-1973 IKASCFEEEGNYVIN
+1973 IKASCFEEEGNYVLN

-2032 NMHEFTL
+2032 NVHEFTL

-2147 IVVLVKRKKD
+2147 IVVLVKRKKI
-2157 KEK
+2157 KYRR

>member
-189 CKVTTSKGSKGSDEN
+189 CKVTTSKGSDEN

-543 NGEDTGNIIKA
+543 NGEDTDNIIKA

-678 NNYRFDLTA
+678 NNYKFDLTA

-706 NINSTNAYEAGGK
+706 NINSSHAYEAGGK
-719 RYYGKNANGKNATVQ
+719 RYYGKNATVQ

-745 WVNGDDKT
+745 WVNGDKNEDIT
-753 DVTDSG
+753 TAG
-759 LEMKENNDINRS
+759 LGLGNEQKNISRS
-771 FYLTKEDESGKVLAK
+771 FYLTKEENSGKIIAK
-786 TQDFKLQFIY
+786 TEAFSIDFEY
-796 DAEPPEC
+796 DAEAPVC
-803 GITFDKDTKNVVR
+803 VTTLDTSDNIVRTLGTVITFGIYKNH
-816 NIEQAVTFGFYKKDT
+816 T
-831 IEANVTLSD
+831 IEANIKLED
-840 TQSGV
+840 EKSGV
-845 NEMSYLV
+845 NGMSYFIARTDV
-852 VNTSEDKNH
+852 KKEK
-861 YWELLT
+861 YEELLT
-867 TEEDY
+867 EADYTEALTEEQFTTED
-872 ETALSKVKFES
+872 LVK
-883 GEGLKTSGK
+883 
-892 ENSWTIKNI
+892 NSNDTWTIKNI
-901 GKLKGGE
+901 GKLKAE
-908 DLECNNYIVFVKAE
+908 ETLEYNNYIIFVKAK

-931 GSNGVV
+931 GSNGIV
-937 LENNTQ
+937 LEDNRN

-949 KETPEK
+949 TESAA
-955 NDDGKNGKYE
+955 
-965 DKDVVYYTGNVTLH
+965 KDVKCGEWNGINYYSGDVNLNVT
-979 MQAYESGSVYSGL
+979 AKEEASDVKFYSGL
-992 TQMGYQVSN
+992 AQMEYQVSYVYG
-1001 IDGKGNKTTNEFVSY
+1001 DGTTGK
-1016 PEDKQFPKNV
+1016 DKKVIEKASPQNV
-1026 TLEKLNNYRKIEEN
+1026 TLEELDAYRTITTAPEGVP
-1040 LYFESDKDSSQVIT
+1040 LTADSKKSKVIT
-1054 VIAPASETKDNAGNT
+1054 ITAPASETKDNAGNT

-1081 SKPPTVEAQYTQK
+1081 SISPTVKAEYTQK
-1094 NLNENNEHCFRNEKY
+1094 NLNEKNEPHLRNKKY

-1125 TDIKVCI
+1125 KNITVSI
-1132 NGKAYSFDELKK
+1132 NGKDYTLDELEK

-1152 EITKNELPDITKTT
+1152 EITRDELPDITKTT

-1196 GSDTENDTENK
+1196 GDDVKDTENE

-1218 PTLNLTYTAKQ
+1218 PTLDLTYTAKQ
-1229 NNTETQLVLDPKYD
+1229 NNTETQLALDPTYE

-1260 TAVLTEENFTAE
+1260 TAVLTEENFSAE
-1272 FADIAMEA
+1272 FADIAVEA

-1307 TESSTDEGRK
+1307 TESNTDEGRK
-1317 YTLALPE
+1317 YTLTLPE

-1432 AYVSGLSY
+1432 SYVSGLSY

-1492 SAGDYPGF
+1492 SAGDHPGF

-1554 QVSIDPNL
+1554 QVSIDPNM
-1562 FYSNDVRVSVYAE
+1562 FYSNDVKVSVYAE

-1633 PRVTSTAGGGY
+1633 PRVTSTTGGGY

-1651 NGEIHTA
+1651 NGELHTA

-1691 VDKTVPV
+1691 LDKTVPV

-1710 GNYYKAA
+1710 GNYYKEA

-1767 ADYTFTVSGLDLAEN
+1767 ADYTFTVSGLDLADN

-1973 IKASCFEEEGNYVIN
+1973 IKASCFEEEGNYVLN

-2032 NMHEFTL
+2032 NVHEFTL

>member
-189 CKVTTSKGSKGSDEN
+189 CKVATSKGSKGSDEN

-237 SDEEKE
+237 SGEEKE

-257 SGSTPLANREIE
+257 SGSTPLANRGIE

-647 EENVKEKDTAEDGKH
+647 EENVKEKDTAEYGKH

-678 NNYRFDLTA
+678 NNYKFDLTA
-687 TGTLEITGEKN
+687 TGTLEITGEKD
-698 AAGYLSVD
+698 AVGYLSVD
-706 NINSTNAYEAGGK
+706 NINSSHAYEAGGK
-719 RYYGKNANGKNATVQ
+719 RYYGKNATVQ

-745 WVNGDDKT
+745 WVNGDKNEDIT
-753 DVTDSG
+753 TAG
-759 LEMKENNDINRS
+759 LGLGNEQKNISRS
-771 FYLTKEDESGKVLAK
+771 FYLTKEENSGKIIAK
-786 TQDFKLQFIY
+786 TEAFSIDFEY
-796 DAEPPEC
+796 DAEAPVC
-803 GITFDKDTKNVVR
+803 VTTLDTSDNIVRTLGTAITFGIYKNH
-816 NIEQAVTFGFYKKDT
+816 T
-831 IEANVTLSD
+831 IEANIKLED
-840 TQSGV
+840 EKSGV
-845 NEMSYLV
+845 NGMSYFIARTDV
-852 VNTSEDKNH
+852 KKEK
-861 YWELLT
+861 YEELLT
-867 TEEDY
+867 EADYTEALTEEQFTTED
-872 ETALSKVKFES
+872 LVK
-883 GEGLKTSGK
+883 
-892 ENSWTIKNI
+892 NSNDTWTIKNI
-901 GKLKGGE
+901 GKLKAE
-908 DLECNNYIVFVKAE
+908 ETLECNNYIIFVKAK

-931 GSNGVV
+931 GSNGIV
-937 LENNTQ
+937 LEDNRN

-949 KETPEK
+949 TESAA
-955 NDDGKNGKYE
+955 
-965 DKDVVYYTGNVTLH
+965 KDVKCGEWNGINYYSGDVNLNVT
-979 MQAYESGSVYSGL
+979 AKEEASDVKFYSGL
-992 TQMGYQVSN
+992 AQMEYQVSYVYG
-1001 IDGKGNKTTNEFVSY
+1001 DGTTGK
-1016 PEDKQFPKNV
+1016 DKKVIEKASPQNV
-1026 TLEKLNNYRKIEEN
+1026 TLEELDAYRTITTAPEGVP
-1040 LYFESDKDSSQVIT
+1040 LTADSKKSKVIT
-1054 VIAPASETKDNAGNT
+1054 ITAPASETKDNAGNT

-1081 SKPPTVEAQYTQK
+1081 SISPTVKAEYTQK
-1094 NLNENNEHCFRNEKY
+1094 NLNEKNEPHLRNKKY

-1125 TDIKVCI
+1125 KNITVSI
-1132 NGKAYSFDELKK
+1132 NGKDYTLDELEK

-1152 EITKNELPDITKTT
+1152 EITKDELPDITKTT

-1196 GSDTENDTENK
+1196 GDDVKDTENE

-1218 PTLNLTYTAKQ
+1218 PTLDLTYTAKQ
-1229 NNTETQLVLDPKYD
+1229 NNTETQLALDPKYD
-1243 WFAANN
+1243 WFGANN

-1260 TAVLTEENFTAE
+1260 TTVLTEENFTAE
-1272 FADIAMEA
+1272 FADISVEA

-1307 TESSTDEGRK
+1307 TESNTDEGRK
-1317 YTLALPE
+1317 YTLTLPE

-1361 EVKAEDLENNG
+1361 EVKAENLENNG

-1392 NNVRVSMASQDAT
+1392 NNVQVSMASQDAT

-1432 AYVSGLSY
+1432 SYVSGLSY

-1492 SAGDYPGF
+1492 SAGDHPGF

-1554 QVSIDPNL
+1554 QVSIDPNM
-1562 FYSNDVRVSVYAE
+1562 FYSNDVKVSVYAE

-1587 TLKVDNKA
+1587 MLKVDNKA

-1633 PRVTSTAGGGY
+1633 PRVTSTTGGGY

-1710 GNYYKAA
+1710 GNYYKEA

-1767 ADYTFTVSGLDLAEN
+1767 ADYTFTVSGLDLADN

-1790 KFTVDLKNPEVK
+1790 KFIVDLKNPEVK

-1973 IKASCFEEEGNYVIN
+1973 IKASCFEEEGNYVLN

-2032 NMHEFTL
+2032 NVHEFTL

-2129 NTPLLV
+2129 NTPLLI

>member
-249 RTFTFELK
+249 RTFTFKLK

-305 FSIEGIFKGDDAY
+305 FSIEGIFKGDDVY

-595 ENEEETETEGKD
+595 ENEEETEIEGKD

-647 EENVKEKDTAEDGKH
+647 EENVKEKDTAEYGKH
-662 TGALVLQEED
+662 TGALVLQEEN

-678 NNYRFDLTA
+678 NNYKFDLTA

-698 AAGYLSVD
+698 AVGYLSVD
-706 NINSTNAYEAGGK
+706 NINSSHAYEAGGK
-719 RYYGKNANGKNATVQ
+719 RYYGKNATVQ

-745 WVNGDDKT
+745 WVNGDKNEDIT
-753 DVTDSG
+753 TAG
-759 LEMKENNDINRS
+759 LGLGNEQKNISRS
-771 FYLTKEDESGKVLAK
+771 FYLTKEENSGKIIAK
-786 TQDFKLQFIY
+786 TEVFSIDFEY
-796 DAEPPEC
+796 DAEAPVC
-803 GITFDKDTKNVVR
+803 VTTLDTSDNIVRTLGTAITFGIYKNH
-816 NIEQAVTFGFYKKDT
+816 T
-831 IEANVTLSD
+831 IEANIKLED
-840 TQSGV
+840 EKSGV
-845 NEMSYLV
+845 NGMSYFIARTDV
-852 VNTSEDKNH
+852 KKEK
-861 YWELLT
+861 YEELLT
-867 TEEDY
+867 EADYTEALTEEQFATED
-872 ETALSKVKFES
+872 LVK
-883 GEGLKTSGK
+883 
-892 ENSWTIKNI
+892 NSNDTWTIKNI
-901 GKLKGGE
+901 GKLKAE
-908 DLECNNYIVFVKAE
+908 ETLECNNYIIFVKAK

-931 GSNGVV
+931 GSNGIV
-937 LENNTQ
+937 LEDNRN

-949 KETPEK
+949 TESAA
-955 NDDGKNGKYE
+955 
-965 DKDVVYYTGNVTLH
+965 KDVKCGEWNGINYYSGDVNLNVT
-979 MQAYESGSVYSGL
+979 AKEEASDVKFYSGL
-992 TQMGYQVSN
+992 AQMEYQVSYVYG
-1001 IDGKGNKTTNEFVSY
+1001 DGTTGK
-1016 PEDKQFPKNV
+1016 DKKVIEKASPQNV
-1026 TLEKLNNYRKIEEN
+1026 TLEELDAYRTITTAPEGVP
-1040 LYFESDKDSSQVIT
+1040 LTADSKKSKVIT
-1054 VIAPASETKDNAGNT
+1054 ITAPASETKDNAGNT

-1081 SKPPTVEAQYTQK
+1081 SISPTVKAEYTQK
-1094 NLNENNEHCFRNEKY
+1094 NLNEKNEPHLRNKKY

-1125 TDIKVCI
+1125 KNITVSI
-1132 NGKAYSFDELKK
+1132 NGKDYTLDELEK

-1152 EITKNELPDITKTT
+1152 EITKDELPDITKTT

-1196 GSDTENDTENK
+1196 GDDVKDTENE

-1218 PTLNLTYTAKQ
+1218 PTLDLTYTAKQ
-1229 NNTETQLVLDPKYD
+1229 NNTETQLALDPTYE

-1260 TAVLTEENFTAE
+1260 TAVLTEENFSAE
-1272 FADIAMEA
+1272 FADISVEA

-1307 TESSTDEGRK
+1307 TESNTDEGRK
-1317 YTLALPE
+1317 YTLTLPE

-1432 AYVSGLSY
+1432 SYVSGLSY

-1492 SAGDYPGF
+1492 SAGDHPGF

-1554 QVSIDPNL
+1554 QVSIDPNM
-1562 FYSNDVRVSVYAE
+1562 FYSNDVKVSVYAE

-1633 PRVTSTAGGGY
+1633 LRVTSTTGGGY

-1651 NGEIHTA
+1651 NGELHTA

-1710 GNYYKAA
+1710 GNYYKEA

-1767 ADYTFTVSGLDLAEN
+1767 ADYTFTVSGLDLADN

-1973 IKASCFEEEGNYVIN
+1973 IKASCFEEEGNYVLN

-2032 NMHEFTL
+2032 NVHEFTL

>member
-1 MKTKKIKRVLA
+1 MKTKRIKRVLA

-219 IASQTIESGRNET
+219 IASQTIESGRNEA

-372 EINEELA
+372 EINEELT

-678 NNYRFDLTA
+678 NNYKFDLTA

-706 NINSTNAYEAGGK
+706 NINSSHAYEAGGK
-719 RYYGKNANGKNATVQ
+719 RYYGKNATVQ

-745 WVNGDDKT
+745 WVNGDKNEDIT
-753 DVTDSG
+753 TAG
-759 LEMKENNDINRS
+759 LGLGNEQKNISRS
-771 FYLTKEDESGKVLAK
+771 FYLTKEENSGKIIAK
-786 TQDFKLQFIY
+786 TEAFSIDFEY
-796 DAEPPEC
+796 DAEAPVC
-803 GITFDKDTKNVVR
+803 VTTLDTSDNIVRTLGTAITFGIYKNH
-816 NIEQAVTFGFYKKDT
+816 T
-831 IEANVTLSD
+831 IEANIKLED
-840 TQSGV
+840 EKSGV
-845 NEMSYLV
+845 NGMSYFIARTDV
-852 VNTSEDKNH
+852 KKEK
-861 YWELLT
+861 YEELLT
-867 TEEDY
+867 EADYTEALTEEQFTTED
-872 ETALSKVKFES
+872 LVK
-883 GEGLKTSGK
+883 
-892 ENSWTIKNI
+892 NSNDTWTIKNI
-901 GKLKGGE
+901 GKLKAE
-908 DLECNNYIVFVKAE
+908 ETLECNNYIIFVKAK

-931 GSNGVV
+931 GSNGIV
-937 LENNTQ
+937 LEDNRN

-949 KETPEK
+949 TESAA
-955 NDDGKNGKYE
+955 
-965 DKDVVYYTGNVTLH
+965 KDVKCGEWNGINYYSGDVNLNVT
-979 MQAYESGSVYSGL
+979 AKEEASDVKFYSGL
-992 TQMGYQVSN
+992 AQMEYQVSYVYG
-1001 IDGKGNKTTNEFVSY
+1001 DGTTGK
-1016 PEDKQFPKNV
+1016 DKKVIEKASPQNV
-1026 TLEKLNNYRKIEEN
+1026 TLEELDAYRTITTAPEGVP
-1040 LYFESDKDSSQVIT
+1040 LTADSKKSKVIT
-1054 VIAPASETKDNAGNT
+1054 ITAPASETKDNAGNT

-1081 SKPPTVEAQYTQK
+1081 SISPTVKAEYTQK
-1094 NLNENNEHCFRNEKY
+1094 NLNEKNEPHLRNKKY

-1125 TDIKVCI
+1125 KNITVSI
-1132 NGKAYSFDELKK
+1132 NGKDYTLDELEK

-1152 EITKNELPDITKTT
+1152 EITKDELPDITKTT

-1196 GSDTENDTENK
+1196 GDDAKDTENNE
-1207 DGFEFIIDTVA
+1207 GFEFIIDTVA

-1229 NNTETQLVLDPKYD
+1229 NNTETQLALDPKYD
-1243 WFAANN
+1243 WFGANN

-1260 TAVLTEENFTAE
+1260 TAALTEENFSAE
-1272 FADIAMEA
+1272 FADITVEA

-1334 YNCTDLAGNSLKTIT
+1334 YSCTDLAGNSLEEIT

-1405 SGVESTQYLKSAD
+1405 SGVESTQYLKSVD

-1432 AYVSGLSY
+1432 PYVSGLSY

-1512 YAGLKKITYRIENG
+1512 YAGLEKITYRIENG

-1562 FYSNDVRVSVYAE
+1562 FYSNDVKVSVYAE

-1603 KSDVHNGKYYK
+1603 KSDVYNGKYYK

-1651 NGEIHTA
+1651 NGEIHTK

-1710 GNYYKAA
+1710 GNYYKEA

-1767 ADYTFTVSGLDLAEN
+1767 ADYTFTVSGLDLADN

-1973 IKASCFEEEGNYVIN
+1973 IKASCFEEEGNYVLN

-2032 NMHEFTL
+2032 NVHEFTL

>member
-82 ELSTDILYEEFSDAS
+82 ELSTDILYEEFSDDS

-305 FSIEGIFKGDDAY
+305 FSIEGIFKGDDVY

-595 ENEEETETEGKD
+595 ENEEETEIEGKD

-647 EENVKEKDTAEDGKH
+647 EENVKEKDTAEYGKH
-662 TGALVLQEED
+662 TGALVLQEEN

-678 NNYRFDLTA
+678 NNYKFDLTA

-698 AAGYLSVD
+698 AVGYLSVD
-706 NINSTNAYEAGGK
+706 NINSSHAYEAGGK
-719 RYYGKNANGKNATVQ
+719 RYYGKNATVQ

-745 WVNGDDKT
+745 WVNGDKNEDIT
-753 DVTDSG
+753 TAG
-759 LEMKENNDINRS
+759 LGLGNEQKNISRS
-771 FYLTKEDESGKVLAK
+771 FYLTKEENSGKIIAK
-786 TQDFKLQFIY
+786 TEVFSIDFEY
-796 DAEPPEC
+796 DAEAPVC
-803 GITFDKDTKNVVR
+803 VTTLDTSDNIVRTLGTAITFGIYKNH
-816 NIEQAVTFGFYKKDT
+816 T
-831 IEANVTLSD
+831 IEANIKLED
-840 TQSGV
+840 EKSGV
-845 NEMSYLV
+845 NGMSYFIARTDV
-852 VNTSEDKNH
+852 KKEK
-861 YWELLT
+861 YEELLT
-867 TEEDY
+867 EADYTEALTEEQFATED
-872 ETALSKVKFES
+872 LVK
-883 GEGLKTSGK
+883 
-892 ENSWTIKNI
+892 NSNDTWTIKNI
-901 GKLKGGE
+901 GKLKAE
-908 DLECNNYIVFVKAE
+908 ETLECNNYIIFVKAK

-931 GSNGVV
+931 GSNGIV
-937 LENNTQ
+937 LEDNRN

-949 KETPEK
+949 TESAA
-955 NDDGKNGKYE
+955 
-965 DKDVVYYTGNVTLH
+965 KDVKCGEWNGINYYSGDVNLNVT
-979 MQAYESGSVYSGL
+979 AKEEVSDVKFYSGL
-992 TQMGYQVSN
+992 AQMEYQVSYVYG
-1001 IDGKGNKTTNEFVSY
+1001 DGTTGK
-1016 PEDKQFPKNV
+1016 DKKVIEKASPQNV
-1026 TLEKLNNYRKIEEN
+1026 TLEELDAYRTITTAPEGVP
-1040 LYFESDKDSSQVIT
+1040 LTADSKKSKVIT
-1054 VIAPASETKDNAGNT
+1054 ITAPASETKDNAGNT

-1081 SKPPTVEAQYTQK
+1081 SISPTVKAEYTQK
-1094 NLNENNEHCFRNEKY
+1094 NLNEKNEPHLRNKKY

-1125 TDIKVCI
+1125 KNITVSI
-1132 NGKAYSFDELKK
+1132 NGKDYTLDELEK

-1152 EITKNELPDITKTT
+1152 EITKDELPDITKTT

-1196 GSDTENDTENK
+1196 GDDVKDTENE

-1218 PTLNLTYTAKQ
+1218 PTLDLTYTAKQ
-1229 NNTETQLVLDPKYD
+1229 NNTETQLALDPTYE

-1260 TAVLTEENFTAE
+1260 TAVLTEENFSAE
-1272 FADIAMEA
+1272 FADISVEA

-1307 TESSTDEGRK
+1307 TESNTDEGRK
-1317 YTLALPE
+1317 YTLTLPE

-1432 AYVSGLSY
+1432 SYVSGLSY

-1492 SAGDYPGF
+1492 SAGDHPGF

-1554 QVSIDPNL
+1554 QVSIDPNM
-1562 FYSNDVRVSVYAE
+1562 FYSNDVKVSVYAE

-1633 PRVTSTAGGGY
+1633 LRVTSTTGGGY

-1651 NGEIHTA
+1651 NGELHTA

-1710 GNYYKAA
+1710 GNYYKEA

-1767 ADYTFTVSGLDLAEN
+1767 ADYTFTVSGLDLADN

-1973 IKASCFEEEGNYVIN
+1973 IKASCFEEEGNYVLN

-2032 NMHEFTL
+2032 NVHEFTL